1 MIRKKRY
8 LAAKMGLLALG
19 IVMLLPGQKVD
30 AAAKKTIYNSPYV
43 TFSPDGKAWTTCA
56 GDRDYT
62 WYDADTRVSTGITSS
77 LRALNTGEHYYKV
90 SRYGEIPIGYWQ
102 VSHRPAQCIHNGHPE
117 DNDLYHGIQYGRH
130 KCLRNYNSGWMAYC
144 ADCGEVIAYA
154 HMYMSRDAAKSI
166 QYMDLGSKQNPME
179 YYFLCPFCNN
189 LEQGALLGEHKCKEI
204 SWNQYRVA
212 YNANVSIYENVRG
225 YMDYSY
231 HLYNN
236 TTAYEGQTVTPVT
249 HLTANSYTRT
259 GYVFT
264 GWNTKP
270 DGSGRTF
277 ADKAEIYNL
286 SAADWNDRSTW
297 TAEDDGT
304 ITLYAQWRRS
314 ESTLIIDANGGKYNG
329 MNEYS
334 MTASYATKYNLQN
347 ELIDAPDGFTV
358 SFETNG
364 GSKTNAITGK
374 THFVEWI
381 QMQPFL
387 GRIKDEAYYFI
398 APDGNVDTIKAS
410 YQLDPV
416 TLPSTTKDGWSF
428 GGWYYDPDFSLP
440 AGGAG
445 DQIIPSKDMT
455 LYAQWVDLRLQSVDN
470 YDANEGKGA
479 VDLSWSQS
487 DQNNKTYLVYQKRE
501 NGAWIRVN
509 SADDISSTTVI
520 SEAYSFEGQE
530 KQYTIPYT
538 GLYTIKSMGAQGQ
551 SYGSYTGGYGGSVS
565 GTFWLQRGEQLTYAV
580 GGQNGYNKG
589 GRASNY
595 GNGGGMTS
603 VVSDRKGI
611 LLIAGGGGGASPG
624 GAGGKGG
631 SMESVL
637 GQQEGEAGM
646 AGGGAGYY
654 GGTAGEKIV
663 HHHTNDCYRSVS
675 YTPTFGDWEYFMWGS
690 NCFDSS
696 GTNSYQYNGHTKSTD
711 DDEWSRAIV
720 RVGWARNGNYPKE
733 QMWNVSGYKGIPT
746 NGNTTLNLTYFC
758 EGWGSVGENI
768 VNTNWLPDEEQ
779 PSEFVILNQNG
790 TKIAQGK
797 FRDYPFTDNFTWN
810 GDSHVGSSEFYQ
822 NLKISLPEGTT
833 HIYVHLNFHLRGDV
847 WFTAGIR
854 SLSFSGGRT
863 LVCGYT
869 EGQILSSKPAYG
881 GSNYVNSA
889 YAMMYETYSGV
900 RSGSGVAELHSK
912 AIGYQESLDL
922 AGVTATDFAA
932 PDKISDQV
940 TKEPLD
946 GKSIRVTWQV
956 PSDNGT
962 DYYHKV
968 ESYLTGSTSMLCE
981 SNVTK
986 NTLVS
991 GVMGYY
997 YLVDQ
1002 NGDTVVIGN
1011 ANYVQDPHV
1020 NVVTAAYNQYLH
1032 IAAVDVAGNISE
1044 TTHILIDAKDVLWK
1058 IYTKQLSI
1066 DESVDNVYPAADK
1079 IWYVRADG
1087 TTPFTLKNEA
1097 YMDGTASRG
1106 YQLNE
1111 TIYETVSDDSS
1122 VARNIIRTA
1131 STEITDTSIR
1141 TDANGLSYST
1151 DGTTALQ
1158 QYSYSY
1164 TVRSNK
1170 NRDLMGVQKFTIS
1183 RDLSGQ
1189 TIQVIPV
1196 AEADKE
1202 SDKVYSAHELDEK
1215 NKITLIADGE
1225 APVIRGLEIM
1235 EDRDLIDRR
1244 DGSITVTVTADDD
1257 LSGVKDF
1264 YVVIKNTDNA
1274 ITKTYLPD
1282 ADGSIR
1288 ITITEDEPIF
1298 SGDFTVL
1305 GYAVDNVGN
1314 ENNLSYGTTEFA
1326 LASSVERI
1334 LSPHN
1339 PIFKCGESGILTFTT
1354 WGYADRVEVI
1364 FPESMTALD
1373 PTLNKVYDYTD
1384 CPGYMITE
1392 HLQFM
1397 VPLYT
1402 PENQNLEVTVRAYKG
1417 DKKLEDHPTISVIGV
1432 SGTVLDEFRTR
1443 LR

>member
-19 IVMLLPGQKVD
+19 IAMLLPGQKVD

-102 VSHRPAQCIHNGHPE
+102 VSHRPAQCIHNGYPE
-117 DNDLYHGIQYGRH
+117 DNHLYHGIQYGRH
-130 KCLRNYNSGWMAYC
+130 KCFRNYNSGWMAYC

-154 HMYMSRDAAKSI
+154 NMYMSRDAAKSI

-189 LEQGALLGEHKCKEI
+189 LEQGAPLGEHKCKEI
-204 SWNQYRVA
+204 SWNQYRV
-212 YNANVSIYENVRG
+212 IYKPNTGTDDYSG
-225 YMDYSY
+225 YMDTSY
-231 HLYNN
+231 HMYNN
-236 TTAYEGQTVTPVT
+236 ATTYEGETVTPVT
-249 HLTANSYTRT
+249 HLTANGYTRI

-270 DGSGRTF
+270 DGSGTIY
-277 ADKAEIYNL
+277 ADSAEIYNL
-286 SAADWNDRSTW
+286 SNVDWRDESTW
-297 TAEDDGT
+297 TEKDNGT
-304 ITLYAQWRRS
+304 ITLYAQWRKS
-314 ESTLIIDANGGKYNG
+314 ESTLVIDAAGGKYSGLDKQSITQLYLKNYVLQADLIQAPDGYQVAFVANGGSPVETIAG
-329 MNEYS
+329 
-334 MTASYATKYNLQN
+334 TK
-347 ELIDAPDGFTV
+347 
-358 SFETNG
+358 
-364 GSKTNAITGK
+364 
-374 THFVEWI
+374 HFVEW
-381 QMQPFL
+381 MREQPFRGWL
-387 GRIKDEAYYFI
+387 EDNIYTFT
-398 APDGNVDTIKAS
+398 APDGNVDTLKAV
-410 YQLDPV
+410 YQPDPI

-470 YDANEGKGA
+470 YDANDGKGA

-501 NGAWIRVN
+501 DGAWIRVN
-509 SADDISSTTVI
+509 SANDISSTTI
-520 SEAYSFEGQE
+520 INQAYNFEGQS
-530 KQYTIPYT
+530 KQYTVPYT
-538 GLYTIKSMGAQGQ
+538 GLYTIDALGAQGK
-551 SYGSYTGGYGGSVS
+551 SYGSYTGGYGGSVT
-565 GTFWLQRGEQLTYAV
+565 GTFWLRKGEVLTYVV
-580 GGQNGYNKG
+580 GGQNGYNG
-589 GRASNY
+589 GGSASSF

-603 VVSDRKGI
+603 VVSNQKGT
-611 LLIAGGGGGASPG
+611 LMIAGGGGGAFSHG
-624 GAGGKGG
+624 NGNAGG
-631 SMESVL
+631 SAASVINGNN
-637 GQQEGEAGM
+637 GQSGM
-646 AGGGAGYY
+646 AGGGGGYQ
-654 GGTAGEKIV
+654 GGTAGERIDHYHV
-663 HHHTNDCYRSVS
+663 ASCNVYHT
-675 YTPTFGDWEYFMWGS
+675 
-690 NCFDSS
+690 
-696 GTNSYQYNGHTKSTD
+696 
-711 DDEWSRAIV
+711 
-720 RVGWARNGNYPKE
+720 
-733 QMWNVSGYKGIPT
+733 
-746 NGNTTLNLTYFC
+746 
-758 EGWGSVGENI
+758 
-768 VNTNWLPDEEQ
+768 
-779 PSEFVILNQNG
+779 
-790 TKIAQGK
+790 
-797 FRDYPFTDNFTWN
+797 
-810 GDSHVGSSEFYQ
+810 HVGSSDRYGGCYTKYVENKRVVTWTD
-822 NLKISLPEGTT
+822 NLCCSNCQEGPNAHFPGNPYGACGNFNPNWEKEIDDSYYDLTCGKTT
-833 HIYVHLNFHLRGDV
+833 STIVGYR
-847 WFTAGIR
+847 
-854 SLSFSGGRT
+854 
-863 LVCGYT
+863 CGMYN
-869 EGQILSSKPAYG
+869 GQILSSKPAYG

-1002 NGDTVVIGN
+1002 NGDTVVTGN
-1011 ANYVQDPHV
+1011 ANYVQNPHV
-1020 NVVTAAYNQYLH
+1020 NVVTAEYNQYLH

-1058 IYTKQLSI
+1058 LYTKQLVI
-1066 DESVDNVYPAADK
+1066 DASADNVYPATDK
-1079 IWYVRADG
+1079 SWYVRADG
-1087 TTPFTLKNEA
+1087 STPFTLKNEA

-1111 TIYETVSDDSS
+1111 TIYETVSDNNS

-1131 STEITDTSIR
+1131 SMEIADTSIR

-1151 DGTTALQ
+1151 DGTSMLQ

-1244 DGSITVTVTADDD
+1244 DGSITIRASAEDE

-1264 YVVIKNTDNA
+1264 YIVISNSDNA
-1274 ITKTYLPD
+1274 VMKTYTPD
-1282 ADGSIR
+1282 ENGYIN
-1288 ITITEDEPIF
+1288 ITITNDEPIF
-1298 SGDFTVL
+1298 SGDFTLL

-1314 ENNLSYGTTEFA
+1314 ENSLSYGTTEFA

-1334 LSPHN
+1334 LSPHD

-1402 PENQNLEVTVRAYKG
+1402 PENQNLEITVRAYKG

>member
-19 IVMLLPGQKVD
+19 LMLMFPGQAE
-30 AAAKKTIYNSPYV
+30 AADKKTIYNSPYV
-43 TFSPDGKAWTTCA
+43 SFSPDGKAFTTCA
-56 GDRDYT
+56 GDQNYT
-62 WYDADTRVSTGITSS
+62 WYDNGTTVYTGIKSS
-77 LRALNTGEHYYKV
+77 LRSLRTGEHYYKV
-90 SRYGEIPIGYWQ
+90 ARWGEVPVGSWK
-102 VSHRPAQCIHNGHPE
+102 VVHRPGQCIHDAYTSDENW
-117 DNDLYHGIQYGRH
+117 HGIQFGTQ
-130 KCLRNYNSGWMAYC
+130 KCIKNYYSGWKAFC
-144 ADCGEVIAYA
+144 ADCGEPLEDANI
-154 HMYMSRDAAKSI
+154 YMSREAASSI
-166 QYMDLGSKQNPME
+166 QYLDLGSEKNPVF
-179 YYFLCPFCNN
+179 YYYLCPFCRN
-189 LEQGALLGEHKCKEI
+189 LEQGVRLSAHWCKEI
-204 SWNQYRVA
+204 SWNQYRV
-212 YNANVSIYENVRG
+212 IYKPNTGADDYSG
-225 YMDYSY
+225 YMDTSY
-231 HLYNN
+231 HMYNN
-236 TTAYEGQTVTPVT
+236 ATTYEGETVTPVT
-249 HLTANSYTRT
+249 HLTANGYTRI

-270 DGSGRTF
+270 DGSGTTY
-277 ADKAEIYNL
+277 ADKEEIYNL
-286 SAADWNDRSTW
+286 SSADWNNKNESTW
-297 TAEDDGT
+297 TETDNGT
-304 ITLYAQWRRS
+304 ITLYAQWRKS
-314 ESTLIIDANGGKYNG
+314 ESTLVIDANGGKYGGLDKQSITQLYLKN
-329 MNEYS
+329 YV
-334 MTASYATKYNLQN
+334 LQADF
-347 ELIDAPDGFTV
+347 IQAPEGYQV

-364 GSKTNAITGK
+364 GSTVETILGTK
-374 THFVEWI
+374 HFVEW
-381 QMQPFL
+381 MREQPFKGWL
-387 GRIKDEAYYFI
+387 DDNKYIFT
-398 APDGNVDTIKAS
+398 APDGNVDTVKAA
-410 YQLDPV
+410 YQSDPI
-416 TLPSTTKDGWSF
+416 TLPFTTKDGWSF
-428 GGWYYDPDFSLP
+428 GGWYYDSDFSLP

-470 YDANEGKGA
+470 YDANDGKGA

-501 NGAWIRVN
+501 DGAWLRVN
-509 SADDISSTTVI
+509 SANDISSTTI
-520 SEAYSFEGQE
+520 INQAYNFEGQS
-530 KQYTIPYT
+530 KQYTVPYT
-538 GLYTIKSMGAQGQ
+538 GLYTIDALGAQGK
-551 SYGSYTGGYGGSVS
+551 SYGSYTGGYGGSVT
-565 GTFWLQRGEQLTYAV
+565 GTFWLRKGEVLTYVV
-580 GGQNGYNKG
+580 GGQDGYNG
-589 GRASNY
+589 GGSASSF

-603 VVSDRKGI
+603 VVSNQKGT
-611 LLIAGGGGGASPG
+611 LMIAGGGGGAFSHG
-624 GAGGKGG
+624 NGNAGG
-631 SMESVL
+631 SAASVINGNN
-637 GQQEGEAGM
+637 GQSGM
-646 AGGGAGYY
+646 AGGGGGYQ
-654 GGTAGEKIV
+654 GGTAGERIDHYHV
-663 HHHTNDCYRSVS
+663 ASCNVYHT
-675 YTPTFGDWEYFMWGS
+675 
-690 NCFDSS
+690 
-696 GTNSYQYNGHTKSTD
+696 
-711 DDEWSRAIV
+711 
-720 RVGWARNGNYPKE
+720 
-733 QMWNVSGYKGIPT
+733 
-746 NGNTTLNLTYFC
+746 
-758 EGWGSVGENI
+758 
-768 VNTNWLPDEEQ
+768 
-779 PSEFVILNQNG
+779 
-790 TKIAQGK
+790 
-797 FRDYPFTDNFTWN
+797 
-810 GDSHVGSSEFYQ
+810 HVGSSDRYGGCYTKYVENKRVVTWTD
-822 NLKISLPEGTT
+822 NLCCSNCQEGPNAHFPGNPYGACGNFNPNWEKEIDDSYYDLTCGKTT
-833 HIYVHLNFHLRGDV
+833 STIVGYR
-847 WFTAGIR
+847 
-854 SLSFSGGRT
+854 
-863 LVCGYT
+863 CGMYN
-869 EGQILSSKPAYG
+869 GQILSSKPAYG

-1002 NGDTVVIGN
+1002 NGDTVVTGN

-1020 NVVTAAYNQYLH
+1020 NVVTAEYNQYLH

-1058 IYTKQLSI
+1058 LYTKQLVI
-1066 DESVDNVYPAADK
+1066 DASADNVYPATDK
-1079 IWYVRADG
+1079 SWYVRADG
-1087 TTPFTLKNEA
+1087 STPFTLKNEA
-1097 YMDGTASRG
+1097 YMDGTASQG

-1131 STEITDTSIR
+1131 STEIADTSIR

-1158 QYSYSY
+1158 QYTYSY

-1202 SDKVYSAHELDEK
+1202 SDKVYSVHELDEK

-1282 ADGSIR
+1282 VDGSIR

-1334 LSPHN
+1334 LSPHD

-1402 PENQNLEVTVRAYKG
+1402 PENQNLEITVRAYKG

>member
-8 LAAKMGLLALG
+8 LAAKMGLLAMG
-19 IVMLLPGQKVD
+19 ISIIFSGQTAE
-30 AAAKKTIYNSPYV
+30 AAEKKTIYNSPYV
-43 TFSPDGKAWTTCA
+43 SFSPDGKAFTTCA
-56 GDRDYT
+56 GDQNYT
-62 WYDADTRVSTGITSS
+62 WYDNGTTVNTGIKSS
-77 LRALNTGEHYYKV
+77 LRNLETGEHYYAIRR
-90 SRYGEIPIGYWQ
+90 SGEVPVGYWK
-102 VSHRPAQCIHNGHPE
+102 VVHRPGQCIHDGYP
-117 DNDLYHGIQYGRH
+117 DKDWHGIAFGTQKCMQY
-130 KCLRNYNSGWMAYC
+130 YYSGWQAYC
-144 ADCGEVIAYA
+144 ADCGEPIKENYI
-154 HMYMSRDAAKSI
+154 YMSREAAASI
-166 QYMDLGSKQNPME
+166 QYLDLGTETVRMG
-179 YYFLCPFCNN
+179 YYYLCPFCSN
-189 LEQGALLGEHKCKEI
+189 LEQGVTLSAHLCKEI
-204 SWNQYRVA
+204 SWNQYRIFYDPNIKK
-212 YNANVSIYENVRG
+212 YNG

-231 HLYNN
+231 HMYNSA
-236 TTAYEGQTVTPVT
+236 TEYEGQTVTPVT
-249 HLTANSYTRT
+249 HLTENNYTKE
-259 GYVFT
+259 GYVFI

-270 DGSGRTF
+270 DGSGVSF
-277 ADKAEIYNL
+277 SDSAEIYNL
-286 SAADWNDRSTW
+286 SNVDWRDESTW
-297 TAEDDGT
+297 TETDNGT
-304 ITLYAQWRRS
+304 ITLYAQWRKS
-314 ESTLIIDANGGKYNG
+314 ESTLVIDAAGGKYSGLDKQSITQPYLKNYVLQADLIQAPDGYQVAFVANGGSPVETIAG
-329 MNEYS
+329 
-334 MTASYATKYNLQN
+334 TK
-347 ELIDAPDGFTV
+347 
-358 SFETNG
+358 
-364 GSKTNAITGK
+364 
-374 THFVEWI
+374 HFVEW
-381 QMQPFL
+381 MREQPFRGWL
-387 GRIKDEAYYFI
+387 EDNIYTFM
-398 APDGNVDTIKAS
+398 APDGNVDTLKAA
-410 YQLDPV
+410 YQSDPI

-538 GLYTIKSMGAQGQ
+538 GLYTIKALGAQGA
-551 SYGSYTGGYGGSVS
+551 SYESYTGGYGGSV
-565 GTFWLQRGEQLTYAV
+565 GGKFWLRKGDVLTYAV
-580 GGQNGYNKG
+580 GGQNGYNG
-589 GRASNY
+589 GGNATDY

-603 VVSDRKGI
+603 VVSDQKGE
-611 LLIAGGGGGASPG
+611 LMIAGGGGGASPG
-624 GAGGKGG
+624 GNGGNGG
-631 SMESVL
+631 SAASVIDGHDGES
-637 GQQEGEAGM
+637 GM
-646 AGGGAGYY
+646 AGGGAGYQ
-654 GGTAGEKIV
+654 GGCAGEKIV
-663 HHHTNDCYRSVS
+663 HHHTNDCYVDAS
-675 YTPTFGDWEYFMWGS
+675 YTPAFGSWDGTVDG
-690 NCFDSS
+690 FDCYAD
-696 GTNSYQYNGHTKSTD
+696 TNTKTKGNAHTRD
-711 DDEWSRAIV
+711 DDPRHVI
-720 RVGWARNGNYPKE
+720 RVGWESYAYSEGTLWNLNGY
-733 QMWNVSGYKGIPT
+733 SGLAT
-746 NGNTTLNLTYFC
+746 NGNTQLNVSVHTNSWGSTDGLNLSKSKYR
-758 EGWGSVGENI
+758 V
-768 VNTNWLPDEEQ
+768 
-779 PSEFVILNQNG
+779 LNQNG
-790 TKIAQGK
+790 STISSGSFSSAI
-797 FRDYPFTDNFTWN
+797 N
-810 GDSHVGSSEFYQ
+810 SSGSSGSSGSSWENPDGSWGGSPDVRDFYGTFHF
-822 NLKISLPEGTT
+822 KLPEGTT
-833 HIYVHLNFHLRGDV
+833 RIYLYLDFYHNAYDA
-847 WFTAGIR
+847 WFTSEITG
-854 SLSFSGGRT
+854 LSFSGGRK
-863 LVCGYT
+863 LNCGMT
-869 EGQILSSKPAYG
+869 EGQVLSSKPAYG
-881 GSNYVNSA
+881 GSNYVSSDA
-889 YAMMYETYSGV
+889 LIYEMYSGV
-900 RSGSGVAELHSK
+900 RSGSGYATLDAE
-912 AIGYQESLDL
+912 AVGYQESLDL
-922 AGVTATDFAA
+922 TGVVATDFAA

-946 GKSIRVTWQV
+946 GKSICVTWQT
-956 PSDNGT
+956 PKDNGT

-981 SNVTK
+981 SNITI

-1002 NGDTVVIGN
+1002 KEDTVVTGN

-1020 NVVTAAYNQYLH
+1020 NVVTAEYNQYLH

-1058 IYTKQLSI
+1058 LYTKQLVI
-1066 DESVDNVYPAADK
+1066 DASADNVYPATDK
-1079 IWYVRADG
+1079 SWYVRADG
-1087 TTPFTLKNEA
+1087 STPFTLKNEA

-1111 TIYETVSDDSS
+1111 TIYETVSDNNS

-1131 STEITDTSIR
+1131 SMEIADTSIR

-1151 DGTTALQ
+1151 DGTSVLQ

-1402 PENQNLEVTVRAYKG
+1402 PENQNLEITVRAYKG

>member
-8 LAAKMGLLALG
+8 LAVGLLAMG
-19 IVMLLPGQKVD
+19 ISIIFSGQTAE
-30 AAAKKTIYNSPYV
+30 AAEKKTIYNSPYV
-43 TFSPDGKAWTTCA
+43 SFSPDGKAFTTCA
-56 GDRDYT
+56 GDQNYT
-62 WYDADTRVSTGITSS
+62 WYDNGTTVNTGIKSS
-77 LRALNTGEHYYKV
+77 LRNLETGEHYYAIRR
-90 SRYGEIPIGYWQ
+90 SGEVPVGYWK
-102 VSHRPAQCIHNGHPE
+102 VVHRPGQCIHDGYP
-117 DNDLYHGIQYGRH
+117 DKDWHGIAFGTQKCMQY
-130 KCLRNYNSGWMAYC
+130 YYSGWKAYC
-144 ADCGEVIAYA
+144 ADCGEPIKEN
-154 HMYMSRDAAKSI
+154 HIYMSREAAASI
-166 QYMDLGSKQNPME
+166 QYLDLGTETARMG
-179 YYFLCPFCNN
+179 YYYLCPFCSN
-189 LEQGALLGEHKCKEI
+189 LEQGVTLSAHLCKEI
-204 SWNQYRVA
+204 SWNQYRIF
-212 YNANVSIYENVRG
+212 YNPNIKKYNG

-231 HLYNN
+231 HMYNN
-236 TTAYEGQTVTPVT
+236 ATEYEGQTVTPVT
-249 HLTANSYTRT
+249 HLTENNYTKE
-259 GYVFT
+259 GYVFI

-270 DGSGRTF
+270 DGSGAFF
-277 ADKAEIYNL
+277 ADSAEIYNL
-286 SAADWNDRSTW
+286 SSIDWRDESTW
-297 TAEDDGT
+297 TETDNGT
-304 ITLYAQWRRS
+304 VTLYAQWRKS
-314 ESTLIIDANGGKYNG
+314 ESTLVIDAAGGKYSGLDKQSITQPYLKNYVLQVDLIQAPDGYQVAFVANGGSPVETIAG
-329 MNEYS
+329 
-334 MTASYATKYNLQN
+334 TK
-347 ELIDAPDGFTV
+347 
-358 SFETNG
+358 
-364 GSKTNAITGK
+364 
-374 THFVEWI
+374 HFVEW
-381 QMQPFL
+381 MREQPFRGWL
-387 GRIKDEAYYFI
+387 EDNIYTFT
-398 APDGNVDTIKAS
+398 APDGNVDTLKAA
-410 YQLDPV
+410 YQSDPI
-416 TLPSTTKDGWSF
+416 TLPATTRDGWSF

-538 GLYTIKSMGAQGQ
+538 GLYTIKALGAQGA
-551 SYGSYTGGYGGSVS
+551 SYESYTGGYGGSV
-565 GTFWLQRGEQLTYAV
+565 GGKFWLRKGDVLTYAV
-580 GGQNGYNKG
+580 GGQNGYNG
-589 GRASNY
+589 GGNATDY

-603 VVSDRKGI
+603 VVSDQKGE
-611 LLIAGGGGGASPG
+611 LMIAGGGGGASPG
-624 GAGGKGG
+624 GNGGNGG
-631 SMESVL
+631 SVASVIDGHDGES
-637 GQQEGEAGM
+637 GM
-646 AGGGAGYY
+646 AGGGAGYQ
-654 GGTAGEKIV
+654 GGCAGEKIV
-663 HHHTNDCYRSVS
+663 HHHTNDCYVDAS
-675 YTPTFGDWEYFMWGS
+675 YTPAFGSWDGKVDGFDCYADS
-690 NCFDSS
+690 NTKTS
-696 GTNSYQYNGHTKSTD
+696 GYAHTKD
-711 DDEWSRAIV
+711 DDPRHVI
-720 RVGWARNGNYPKE
+720 RVGWESYAYSEGTLWNLNGY
-733 QMWNVSGYKGIPT
+733 SGLAT
-746 NGNTTLNLTYFC
+746 NGNTQLNVSVHTNSWGDSTDGLNLSKSKYR
-758 EGWGSVGENI
+758 VM
-768 VNTNWLPDEEQ
+768 
-779 PSEFVILNQNG
+779 NQNG
-790 TKIAQGK
+790 STISSGSFSSAM
-797 FRDYPFTDNFTWN
+797 N
-810 GDSHVGSSEFYQ
+810 SSSSSGSSGSSWENPDGSWGGSPDVRDFYGTFHF
-822 NLKISLPEGTT
+822 KLPEGTT
-833 HIYVHLNFHLRGDV
+833 RIYLYLDFYHNAYDA
-847 WFTAGIR
+847 WFTSEITG
-854 SLSFSGGRT
+854 LSFSGGRK
-863 LVCGYT
+863 LNCGMT
-869 EGQILSSKPAYG
+869 EGQVLSSKPAYG
-881 GSNYVNSA
+881 GSNYVSSDA
-889 YAMMYETYSGV
+889 LMYEMYSGV
-900 RSGSGVAELHSK
+900 RSGSGYATLDAE
-912 AIGYQESLDL
+912 AVGYQESLDL
-922 AGVTATDFAA
+922 TGVVATDFAA

-946 GKSIRVTWQV
+946 GKSICVTWQT
-956 PSDNGT
+956 PKDNGT

-968 ESYLTGSTSMLCE
+968 ESYLTGSTSMLCK

-1002 NGDTVVIGN
+1002 KEDTVVTGN

-1020 NVVTAAYNQYLH
+1020 NVVTAEYNQYLH
-1032 IAAVDVAGNISE
+1032 IAAVDVAGNISD

-1058 IYTKQLSI
+1058 LYTKQLVI
-1066 DESVDNVYPAADK
+1066 DASADNVYPATDK
-1079 IWYVRADG
+1079 SWYVRADG
-1087 TTPFTLKNEA
+1087 GTPFTLKNEA

-1122 VARNIIRTA
+1122 VSRNIIRTA
-1131 STEITDTSIR
+1131 STEIADTSIR
-1141 TDANGLSYST
+1141 TDANGLAYST

-1244 DGSITVTVTADDD
+1244 DGSITIRASAEDE

-1264 YVVIKNTDNA
+1264 YIVISNSDNA
-1274 ITKTYLPD
+1274 VMKTYTPD
-1282 ADGSIR
+1282 ENGYIN
-1288 ITITEDEPIF
+1288 ITITNDEPIF
-1298 SGDFTVL
+1298 SGDFTLL

-1314 ENNLSYGTTEFA
+1314 ENSLSYGTTEFA

-1334 LSPHN
+1334 LEPHD

>member
-19 IVMLLPGQKVD
+19 LMLMFPGQAE
-30 AAAKKTIYNSPYV
+30 AADKKTIYNSPYV
-43 TFSPDGKAWTTCA
+43 SFSPDGKAFTTCA
-56 GDRDYT
+56 GDQNYT
-62 WYDADTRVSTGITSS
+62 WYDNGTTVYTGIKSS
-77 LRALNTGEHYYKV
+77 LRSLRTGEHYYKV
-90 SRYGEIPIGYWQ
+90 ARWGEVPVGSWK
-102 VSHRPAQCIHNGHPE
+102 VVHRPGQCIHDAYTSDENW
-117 DNDLYHGIQYGRH
+117 HGIQFGTQ
-130 KCLRNYNSGWMAYC
+130 KCIQNYYSGWKAFC
-144 ADCGEVIAYA
+144 ADCGEPLEDANI
-154 HMYMSRDAAKSI
+154 YMSREAASSI
-166 QYMDLGSKQNPME
+166 QYLDLGSEKNPVF
-179 YYFLCPFCNN
+179 YYYLCPFCRN
-189 LEQGALLGEHKCKEI
+189 LEQGVSLSAHWCKEI
-204 SWNQYRVA
+204 SWNQYRV
-212 YNANVSIYENVRG
+212 IYKPNTGADDYSG
-225 YMDYSY
+225 YMDTSY
-231 HLYNN
+231 HMYNN
-236 TTAYEGQTVTPVT
+236 ATTYEGETVTPVT
-249 HLTANSYTRT
+249 HLTANGYTRI

-270 DGSGRTF
+270 DGSGTTY
-277 ADKAEIYNL
+277 ADKEEIYNL
-286 SAADWNDRSTW
+286 SSADWNNKNESTW
-297 TAEDDGT
+297 IETDNGT
-304 ITLYAQWRRS
+304 ITLYAQWRKS
-314 ESTLIIDANGGKYNG
+314 ESTLVIDAAGGKYSGLDKQSITQLYLKNYVLQADLIQAPDGYQVAFVANGGSTVETILG
-329 MNEYS
+329 
-334 MTASYATKYNLQN
+334 TK
-347 ELIDAPDGFTV
+347 
-358 SFETNG
+358 
-364 GSKTNAITGK
+364 
-374 THFVEWI
+374 HFIEW
-381 QMQPFL
+381 MREQPFKGWL
-387 GRIKDEAYYFI
+387 EDNKYIFT
-398 APDGNVDTIKAS
+398 APDGNVDTVKAA
-410 YQLDPV
+410 YQPDPI

-440 AGGAG
+440 AGGSG

-470 YDANEGKGA
+470 YDANDGKGA

-501 NGAWIRVN
+501 DGAWLRVN
-509 SADDISSTTVI
+509 SANDISSTTI
-520 SEAYSFEGQE
+520 INQAYNFEGQS
-530 KQYTIPYT
+530 KQYTVPYT
-538 GLYTIKSMGAQGQ
+538 GLYTIDALGAQGK
-551 SYGSYTGGYGGSVS
+551 SYGSYTGGYGGSVT
-565 GTFWLQRGEQLTYAV
+565 GTFWLRKGEVLTYVV
-580 GGQNGYNKG
+580 GGQDGYNG
-589 GRASNY
+589 GGSASSF

-603 VVSDRKGI
+603 VVSNQKGT
-611 LLIAGGGGGASPG
+611 LMIAGGGGGAFSHG
-624 GAGGKGG
+624 NGNAGG
-631 SMESVL
+631 SAASVINGNN
-637 GQQEGEAGM
+637 GQSGM
-646 AGGGAGYY
+646 AGGGGGYQ
-654 GGTAGEKIV
+654 GGTAGERIDHYHV
-663 HHHTNDCYRSVS
+663 ASCNVYHT
-675 YTPTFGDWEYFMWGS
+675 
-690 NCFDSS
+690 
-696 GTNSYQYNGHTKSTD
+696 
-711 DDEWSRAIV
+711 
-720 RVGWARNGNYPKE
+720 
-733 QMWNVSGYKGIPT
+733 
-746 NGNTTLNLTYFC
+746 
-758 EGWGSVGENI
+758 
-768 VNTNWLPDEEQ
+768 
-779 PSEFVILNQNG
+779 
-790 TKIAQGK
+790 
-797 FRDYPFTDNFTWN
+797 
-810 GDSHVGSSEFYQ
+810 HVGSSDRYGGCYTKYVENKRVVTWTD
-822 NLKISLPEGTT
+822 NLCCSNCQEGPNAHFPGNPYGACGNFNPNWEKEIDDSYYDLTCGKTT
-833 HIYVHLNFHLRGDV
+833 STIVGYR
-847 WFTAGIR
+847 
-854 SLSFSGGRT
+854 
-863 LVCGYT
+863 CGMYN
-869 EGQILSSKPAYG
+869 GQILSSKPAYG

-900 RSGSGVAELHSK
+900 RSGSGAAELHSK

-956 PSDNGT
+956 PNDNGT

-981 SNVTK
+981 SNITK

-1002 NGDTVVIGN
+1002 KEDTVVTGY

-1020 NVVTAAYNQYLH
+1020 NVVTAEYNQYLH

-1097 YMDGTASRG
+1097 YMDGTASQG

-1131 STEITDTSIR
+1131 STEIADTSIR

-1282 ADGSIR
+1282 VDGSIR

-1326 LASSVERI
+1326 LSSSVERI
-1334 LSPHN
+1334 LSPHD

-1402 PENQNLEVTVRAYKG
+1402 PENQNLEITVRAYKG

>member
-19 IVMLLPGQKVD
+19 LMLLFPGQAE
-30 AAAKKTIYNSPYV
+30 AADKKTIYNSPYV
-43 TFSPDGKAWTTCA
+43 SFSPDGKAFTTCA
-56 GDRDYT
+56 GDQNYT
-62 WYDADTRVSTGITSS
+62 WYAEDDSTTVYTGIKSS
-77 LRALNTGEHYYKV
+77 LRSLRTGEHYYKV
-90 SRYGEIPIGYWQ
+90 ARWGEVPVGSWK
-102 VSHRPAQCIHNGHPE
+102 VVHRPGQCIHDGYTSDENW
-117 DNDLYHGIQYGRH
+117 HGIQFGTQ
-130 KCLRNYNSGWMAYC
+130 KCMQYYYSGWKAFC
-144 ADCGEVIAYA
+144 ADCGEPLEDSNI
-154 HMYMSRDAAKSI
+154 YMSREAASSI
-166 QYMDLGSKQNPME
+166 QYLDLGSEKNPVF
-179 YYFLCPFCNN
+179 YYYLCPFCRN
-189 LEQGALLGEHKCKEI
+189 LEQGVGLSAHWCKEI
-204 SWNQYRVA
+204 SWNQYRV
-212 YNANVSIYENVRG
+212 IYKPNTGADDYSG
-225 YMDYSY
+225 YMDTSY
-231 HLYNN
+231 HMYNN
-236 TTAYEGQTVTPVT
+236 ATTYEGETVTPVT
-249 HLTANSYTRT
+249 HLTANGYTRI

-270 DGSGRTF
+270 DGSGTTY
-277 ADKAEIYNL
+277 ADKEEIYNL
-286 SAADWNDRSTW
+286 SSADWNNKNESTW
-297 TAEDDGT
+297 TETDNGT
-304 ITLYAQWRRS
+304 ITLYAQWRKS
-314 ESTLIIDANGGKYNG
+314 ESTLVIDANGGKYGGLDKQSITQLYLKN
-329 MNEYS
+329 YV
-334 MTASYATKYNLQN
+334 LQADF
-347 ELIDAPDGFTV
+347 IQAPEGYQV

-364 GSKTNAITGK
+364 GSTVETILGTK
-374 THFVEWI
+374 HFVEW
-381 QMQPFL
+381 MREQPFKGWL
-387 GRIKDEAYYFI
+387 DDNKYIFT
-398 APDGNVDTIKAS
+398 APDGNVDTVKAA
-410 YQLDPV
+410 YQSDPI
-416 TLPSTTKDGWSF
+416 TLPFTTKDGWSF
-428 GGWYYDPDFSLP
+428 GGWYYDSDFSLP

-470 YDANEGKGA
+470 YDANDGKGA

-501 NGAWIRVN
+501 DGAWLRVN
-509 SADDISSTTVI
+509 SANDISSTTI
-520 SEAYSFEGQE
+520 INQAYNFEGQS
-530 KQYTIPYT
+530 KQYTVPYT
-538 GLYTIKSMGAQGQ
+538 GLYTIDALGAQGK
-551 SYGSYTGGYGGSVS
+551 SYGSYTGGYGGSVT
-565 GTFWLQRGEQLTYAV
+565 GTFWLRKGEVLTYVV
-580 GGQNGYNKG
+580 GGQDGYNG
-589 GRASNY
+589 GGSASSF

-603 VVSDRKGI
+603 VVSNQKGT
-611 LLIAGGGGGASPG
+611 LMIAGGGGGAFSHG
-624 GAGGKGG
+624 NGNAGG
-631 SMESVL
+631 SAASVINGNN
-637 GQQEGEAGM
+637 GQSGM
-646 AGGGAGYY
+646 AGGGGGYQ
-654 GGTAGEKIV
+654 GGTAGERIDHYHV
-663 HHHTNDCYRSVS
+663 ASCNVYHT
-675 YTPTFGDWEYFMWGS
+675 
-690 NCFDSS
+690 
-696 GTNSYQYNGHTKSTD
+696 
-711 DDEWSRAIV
+711 
-720 RVGWARNGNYPKE
+720 
-733 QMWNVSGYKGIPT
+733 
-746 NGNTTLNLTYFC
+746 
-758 EGWGSVGENI
+758 
-768 VNTNWLPDEEQ
+768 
-779 PSEFVILNQNG
+779 
-790 TKIAQGK
+790 
-797 FRDYPFTDNFTWN
+797 
-810 GDSHVGSSEFYQ
+810 HVGSSDRYGGCYTKYVENKRVVTWTD
-822 NLKISLPEGTT
+822 NLCCSNCQEGPNAHFPGNPYGACGNFNPNWEKEIDDSYYDLTCGKTT
-833 HIYVHLNFHLRGDV
+833 STIVGYR
-847 WFTAGIR
+847 
-854 SLSFSGGRT
+854 
-863 LVCGYT
+863 CGMYN
-869 EGQILSSKPAYG
+869 GQILSSKPAYG

-900 RSGSGVAELHSK
+900 RSGSGAAELHSK

-991 GVMGYY
+991 GVKGYY

-1002 NGDTVVIGN
+1002 NGDTVVTGN

-1097 YMDGTASRG
+1097 YMDGTASQG

-1131 STEITDTSIR
+1131 STEIADTSIR

-1282 ADGSIR
+1282 VDGCIR

-1402 PENQNLEVTVRAYKG
+1402 PENQNLEITVRAYKG

>member
-19 IVMLLPGQKVD
+19 LMLMFPGQAD
-30 AAAKKTIYNSPYV
+30 AADKKTIYNSPYV
-43 TFSPDGKAWTTCA
+43 SFSPDGKAFTTCA
-56 GDRDYT
+56 GDQNYT
-62 WYDADTRVSTGITSS
+62 WYDNGTTVYTGIKSS
-77 LRALNTGEHYYKV
+77 LRSLRTGEHYYKV
-90 SRYGEIPIGYWQ
+90 ARWGEVPVGSWK
-102 VSHRPAQCIHNGHPE
+102 VVHRPGQCIHDAYTSDENW
-117 DNDLYHGIQYGRH
+117 HGIQFGTQ
-130 KCLRNYNSGWMAYC
+130 KCIKNYYSGWKAFC
-144 ADCGEVIAYA
+144 ADCGEPLEDANI
-154 HMYMSRDAAKSI
+154 YMSREAASSI
-166 QYMDLGSKQNPME
+166 QYLELGSEKNPVF
-179 YYFLCPFCNN
+179 YYYLCPFCRN
-189 LEQGALLGEHKCKEI
+189 LEQGVRLSAHWCKEI
-204 SWNQYRVA
+204 SWNQYRV
-212 YNANVSIYENVRG
+212 IYKPNTGADDYSG
-225 YMDYSY
+225 YMDTSY
-231 HLYNN
+231 HMYNN
-236 TTAYEGQTVTPVT
+236 ATTYEGETVTPVT
-249 HLTANSYTRT
+249 HLTANGYTRI

-270 DGSGRTF
+270 DGSGTTY
-277 ADKAEIYNL
+277 ADKEEIYNL
-286 SAADWNDRSTW
+286 SSADWNNKNESTW
-297 TAEDDGT
+297 TETDNGT
-304 ITLYAQWRRS
+304 ITLYAQWRKS
-314 ESTLIIDANGGKYNG
+314 ESTLVIDANGGKYGGLDKQSITQLYLKN
-329 MNEYS
+329 YV
-334 MTASYATKYNLQN
+334 LQADF
-347 ELIDAPDGFTV
+347 IQAPEGYQV

-364 GSKTNAITGK
+364 GSTVETILGTK
-374 THFVEWI
+374 HFVEW
-381 QMQPFL
+381 MREQPFKGWL
-387 GRIKDEAYYFI
+387 DDNKYIFT
-398 APDGNVDTIKAS
+398 APDGNVDTVKAA
-410 YQLDPV
+410 YQSDPI
-416 TLPSTTKDGWSF
+416 TLPFTTKDGWSF
-428 GGWYYDPDFSLP
+428 GGWYYDSDFSLP

-470 YDANEGKGA
+470 YDANDGKGA

-501 NGAWIRVN
+501 DGAWLRVN
-509 SADDISSTTVI
+509 SANDISSTTI
-520 SEAYSFEGQE
+520 INQAYNFEGQS
-530 KQYTIPYT
+530 KQYTVPYT
-538 GLYTIKSMGAQGQ
+538 GLYTIDALGAQGK
-551 SYGSYTGGYGGSVS
+551 SYGSYTGGYGGSVT
-565 GTFWLQRGEQLTYAV
+565 GTFWLRKGEVLTYVV
-580 GGQNGYNKG
+580 GGQDGYNG
-589 GRASNY
+589 GGNASSF

-603 VVSDRKGI
+603 VVSNQKGT
-611 LLIAGGGGGASPG
+611 LMIAGGGGGAFSHG
-624 GAGGKGG
+624 NGNAGG
-631 SMESVL
+631 SAASVINGNN
-637 GQQEGEAGM
+637 GQSGM
-646 AGGGAGYY
+646 AGGGGGYQ
-654 GGTAGEKIV
+654 GGTAGERIDHYHV
-663 HHHTNDCYRSVS
+663 ASCNVYHT
-675 YTPTFGDWEYFMWGS
+675 
-690 NCFDSS
+690 
-696 GTNSYQYNGHTKSTD
+696 
-711 DDEWSRAIV
+711 
-720 RVGWARNGNYPKE
+720 
-733 QMWNVSGYKGIPT
+733 
-746 NGNTTLNLTYFC
+746 
-758 EGWGSVGENI
+758 
-768 VNTNWLPDEEQ
+768 
-779 PSEFVILNQNG
+779 
-790 TKIAQGK
+790 
-797 FRDYPFTDNFTWN
+797 
-810 GDSHVGSSEFYQ
+810 HVGSSDRYGGCYTKYVENKRVVTWTD
-822 NLKISLPEGTT
+822 NLCCSNCQEGPNAHFPGNPYGACGNFNPNWEKEIDDSYYDLTCGKTT
-833 HIYVHLNFHLRGDV
+833 STIVGYR
-847 WFTAGIR
+847 
-854 SLSFSGGRT
+854 
-863 LVCGYT
+863 CGMYN
-869 EGQILSSKPAYG
+869 GQILSSKPAYG

-900 RSGSGVAELHSK
+900 RSGSGAAELHSK

-1002 NGDTVVIGN
+1002 NGDTVVTGN

-1020 NVVTAAYNQYLH
+1020 NVVTAEYNQYLH

-1058 IYTKQLSI
+1058 LYTKQLSI

-1097 YMDGTASRG
+1097 YMDGTASQG

-1131 STEITDTSIR
+1131 STEIADTSIR

-1282 ADGSIR
+1282 VDGSIR

-1334 LSPHN
+1334 LSPHD

-1402 PENQNLEVTVRAYKG
+1402 PENQNLEITVRAYKG

>member
-8 LAAKMGLLALG
+8 LAAKMGLLALA
-19 IVMLLPGQKVD
+19 IAMLLPGQKVD
-30 AAAKKTIYNSPYV
+30 AADKKTIYNSPYV
-43 TFSPDGKAWTTCA
+43 SFSPDGKAFTTCA

-102 VSHRPAQCIHNGHPE
+102 VSHRPAQCIHNGYPE
-117 DNDLYHGIQYGRH
+117 DNYLYHGIQYGRH

-154 HMYMSRDAAKSI
+154 NMYMSRDAAKSI

-189 LEQGALLGEHKCKEI
+189 LEQGAPLGEHKCKEI
-204 SWNQYRVA
+204 SWNQYRIFYDPNIKK
-212 YNANVSIYENVRG
+212 YNG

-231 HLYNN
+231 HMYNN
-236 TTAYEGQTVTPVT
+236 ETIYEGETVTPVT
-249 HLTANSYTRT
+249 HLTENNYTRV

-264 GWNTKP
+264 GWNTKQ
-270 DGSGRTF
+270 DGSGVSFT
-277 ADKAEIYNL
+277 DKEEIYNL
-286 SAADWNDRSTW
+286 SSSDWNDQSTW
-297 TAEDDGT
+297 TDTDRGT
-304 ITLYAQWRRS
+304 ITLYAQWRKS
-314 ESTLIIDANGGKYNG
+314 ESTLVIDANGGRYNG
-329 MNEYS
+329 VDKYS
-334 MTASYATKYNLQN
+334 LTEPYSSKYLLQKNLIVSPN
-347 ELIDAPDGFTV
+347 GYTV
-358 SFETNG
+358 AFETNG
-364 GSKTNAITGK
+364 GTNVDTITG
-374 THFVEWI
+374 TMHFVEWMQI
-381 QMQPFL
+381 QPFN
-387 GRIKDEAYYFI
+387 GFVTNDTYMFM
-398 APDGNVDTIKAS
+398 APDRNIDTLKAA
-410 YQLDPV
+410 YQPDPI

-470 YDANEGKGA
+470 YDANDGKGA

-501 NGAWIRVN
+501 DGAWIRVN
-509 SADDISSTTVI
+509 SANDISSTTI
-520 SEAYSFEGQE
+520 INQAYNVE
-530 KQYTIPYT
+530 
-538 GLYTIKSMGAQGQ
+538 
-551 SYGSYTGGYGGSVS
+551 
-565 GTFWLQRGEQLTYAV
+565 
-580 GGQNGYNKG
+580 NK
-589 GRASNY
+589 RVETWTDNLCCSNC
-595 GNGGGMTS
+595 
-603 VVSDRKGI
+603 
-611 LLIAGGGGGASPG
+611 
-624 GAGGKGG
+624 
-631 SMESVL
+631 
-637 GQQEGEAGM
+637 QEGPNAHFPGNPYGACGNFNPNWEKEIDDSYYDLTCGKTTSTIVGYRCGM
-646 AGGGAGYY
+646 
-654 GGTAGEKIV
+654 
-663 HHHTNDCYRSVS
+663 
-675 YTPTFGDWEYFMWGS
+675 
-690 NCFDSS
+690 
-696 GTNSYQYNGHTKSTD
+696 YN
-711 DDEWSRAIV
+711 
-720 RVGWARNGNYPKE
+720 
-733 QMWNVSGYKGIPT
+733 
-746 NGNTTLNLTYFC
+746 
-758 EGWGSVGENI
+758 
-768 VNTNWLPDEEQ
+768 
-779 PSEFVILNQNG
+779 
-790 TKIAQGK
+790 
-797 FRDYPFTDNFTWN
+797 
-810 GDSHVGSSEFYQ
+810 
-822 NLKISLPEGTT
+822 
-833 HIYVHLNFHLRGDV
+833 
-847 WFTAGIR
+847 
-854 SLSFSGGRT
+854 
-863 LVCGYT
+863 
-869 EGQILSSKPAYG
+869 GQILSSKPAYG

-922 AGVTATDFAA
+922 AGVTAPDFAA

-968 ESYLTGSTSMLCE
+968 ESYLTGSTSMLCG

-1002 NGDTVVIGN
+1002 NGDTVVTGN

-1020 NVVTAAYNQYLH
+1020 NVVTAEYNQYLH

-1058 IYTKQLSI
+1058 LYTKQLVI
-1066 DESVDNVYPAADK
+1066 DASADNVYPATDK
-1079 IWYVRADG
+1079 SWYVRADG
-1087 TTPFTLKNEA
+1087 STPFTLKNEA
-1097 YMDGTASRG
+1097 YMDGTASQG

-1131 STEITDTSIR
+1131 STEIADTSIR
-1141 TDANGLSYST
+1141 TDANGLAYST

-1244 DGSITVTVTADDD
+1244 DGSITIRASAEDE

-1264 YVVIKNTDNA
+1264 YIVISNSDNA
-1274 ITKTYLPD
+1274 VMKTYTPD
-1282 ADGSIR
+1282 ENGYIN
-1288 ITITEDEPIF
+1288 ITITNDEPIF
-1298 SGDFTVL
+1298 SGDFTLL

-1334 LSPHN
+1334 LSPHD

-1402 PENQNLEVTVRAYKG
+1402 PENQNLEITVRAYKG

>member
-19 IVMLLPGQKVD
+19 LMLLFPGQAE
-30 AAAKKTIYNSPYV
+30 AADKKTIYNSPYV
-43 TFSPDGKAWTTCA
+43 SFSPDGKAFTTCA
-56 GDRDYT
+56 GDQNYT
-62 WYDADTRVSTGITSS
+62 WYAEDDSTTVYTGIKSS
-77 LRALNTGEHYYKV
+77 LRSLRTGEHYYKV
-90 SRYGEIPIGYWQ
+90 ARWGEVPVGSWK
-102 VSHRPAQCIHNGHPE
+102 VVHRPGQCIHDGYTSDENW
-117 DNDLYHGIQYGRH
+117 HGIQFGTQ
-130 KCLRNYNSGWMAYC
+130 KCMQYYYSGWKAFC
-144 ADCGEVIAYA
+144 ADCGEPLEDSNI
-154 HMYMSRDAAKSI
+154 YMSREAASSI
-166 QYMDLGSKQNPME
+166 QYLDLGSEKNPVF
-179 YYFLCPFCNN
+179 YYYLCPFCRN
-189 LEQGALLGEHKCKEI
+189 LEQGVGLSAHWCKKI
-204 SWNQYRVA
+204 SWNQYRIFYDPNIKK
-212 YNANVSIYENVRG
+212 YNG

-231 HLYNN
+231 HMYNN
-236 TTAYEGQTVTPVT
+236 ETIYEGETVTPVT
-249 HLTANSYTRT
+249 HLTENNYTRV

-264 GWNTKP
+264 GWNTKQ
-270 DGSGRTF
+270 DGSGVSFT
-277 ADKAEIYNL
+277 DKEEIYNL
-286 SAADWNDRSTW
+286 SSSDWNDQSTW
-297 TAEDDGT
+297 TDTDRGT
-304 ITLYAQWRRS
+304 ITLYAQWRKS
-314 ESTLIIDANGGKYNG
+314 ESTLVIDANGGRYNG
-329 MNEYS
+329 VDKYS
-334 MTASYATKYNLQN
+334 LTEPYSSKYLLQKNLIVSPN
-347 ELIDAPDGFTV
+347 GYTV
-358 SFETNG
+358 AFETNG
-364 GSKTNAITGK
+364 GTNVDTITG
-374 THFVEWI
+374 TMHFVEWMQI
-381 QMQPFL
+381 QPFN
-387 GRIKDEAYYFI
+387 GFVTNDTYMFM
-398 APDGNVDTIKAS
+398 APDRNIDTLKAA
-410 YQLDPV
+410 YQPDPI

-470 YDANEGKGA
+470 YDANDGKGA

-501 NGAWIRVN
+501 DGAWIRVN
-509 SADDISSTTVI
+509 SANDISSTTI
-520 SEAYSFEGQE
+520 INQAYNFEGQS
-530 KQYTIPYT
+530 KQYTVPYT
-538 GLYTIKSMGAQGQ
+538 GLYTIDALGAQGK
-551 SYGSYTGGYGGSVS
+551 SYGSYTGGYGGSVT
-565 GTFWLQRGEQLTYAV
+565 GTFWLRKGEVLTYVV
-580 GGQNGYNKG
+580 GGQNGYNG
-589 GRASNY
+589 GGSASSF

-603 VVSDRKGI
+603 VVSNQKGT
-611 LLIAGGGGGASPG
+611 LMIAGGGGGAISHG
-624 GAGGKGG
+624 NGNAGG
-631 SMESVL
+631 SAASVINGNN
-637 GQQEGEAGM
+637 GQSGM
-646 AGGGAGYY
+646 AGGGGGYQ
-654 GGTAGEKIV
+654 GGTAGERIDHYHV
-663 HHHTNDCYRSVS
+663 ASCNVYHT
-675 YTPTFGDWEYFMWGS
+675 
-690 NCFDSS
+690 
-696 GTNSYQYNGHTKSTD
+696 
-711 DDEWSRAIV
+711 
-720 RVGWARNGNYPKE
+720 
-733 QMWNVSGYKGIPT
+733 
-746 NGNTTLNLTYFC
+746 
-758 EGWGSVGENI
+758 
-768 VNTNWLPDEEQ
+768 
-779 PSEFVILNQNG
+779 
-790 TKIAQGK
+790 
-797 FRDYPFTDNFTWN
+797 
-810 GDSHVGSSEFYQ
+810 HVGSSDRYGGCYTKYVENKRVVTWTD
-822 NLKISLPEGTT
+822 NLCCSNCQEGPNAHFPGNPYGACGNFNPNWEKEIDDSYYDLTCGKTT
-833 HIYVHLNFHLRGDV
+833 STIVGYR
-847 WFTAGIR
+847 
-854 SLSFSGGRT
+854 
-863 LVCGYT
+863 CGMYN
-869 EGQILSSKPAYG
+869 GQILSSKPAYG

-946 GKSIRVTWQV
+946 GKSIRVTWRV

-968 ESYLTGSTSMLCE
+968 ESYLTGSTLMLCE

-1002 NGDTVVIGN
+1002 NGDTVVTGN

-1020 NVVTAAYNQYLH
+1020 NVVTAEYNQYLH

-1079 IWYVRADG
+1079 IWYVCADG

-1111 TIYETVSDDSS
+1111 TIYETVSDNNS

-1131 STEITDTSIR
+1131 SMEIADTSIR

-1151 DGTTALQ
+1151 DGTSVLQ
-1158 QYSYSY
+1158 QYTYSY

-1196 AEADKE
+1196 VEADKE
-1202 SDKVYSAHELDEK
+1202 SDKVYSVHELDEK

-1282 ADGSIR
+1282 VDGSIR

-1334 LSPHN
+1334 LSPHD

-1402 PENQNLEVTVRAYKG
+1402 PENQNLEITVRAYKG

>member
-8 LAAKMGLLALG
+8 LAAKMGLLALA
-19 IVMLLPGQKVD
+19 IAMLLPGQKVD

-62 WYDADTRVSTGITSS
+62 WYDADTLVSTGITSS

-102 VSHRPAQCIHNGHPE
+102 VSHRPAQCIHNGYPK
-117 DNDLYHGIQYGRH
+117 DNHLYHGIQYGRH
-130 KCLRNYNSGWMAYC
+130 KCFRNYNSGWMAYC

-154 HMYMSRDAAKSI
+154 NMYMSRDAAKSI

-189 LEQGALLGEHKCKEI
+189 LEQGAPLGELKCKEI
-204 SWNQYRVA
+204 SWNQYRIFYDPNIKK
-212 YNANVSIYENVRG
+212 YNG

-231 HLYNN
+231 HMYNN
-236 TTAYEGQTVTPVT
+236 ETIYEGETVTPVT
-249 HLTANSYTRT
+249 HLTENNYTRV

-264 GWNTKP
+264 GWNTKQ
-270 DGSGRTF
+270 DGSGVSFT
-277 ADKAEIYNL
+277 DKEEIYNL
-286 SAADWNDRSTW
+286 SSSDWNDQSTW
-297 TAEDDGT
+297 TDTDRGT
-304 ITLYAQWRRS
+304 ITLYAQWRKS
-314 ESTLIIDANGGKYNG
+314 ESTLVIDANGGRYNG
-329 MNEYS
+329 VDKYS
-334 MTASYATKYNLQN
+334 LTEPYSSKYLLQKNLIVSPN
-347 ELIDAPDGFTV
+347 GYTV
-358 SFETNG
+358 AFETNG
-364 GSKTNAITGK
+364 GTNVDTITG
-374 THFVEWI
+374 TMHFVEWMQI
-381 QMQPFL
+381 QPFN
-387 GRIKDEAYYFI
+387 GFVTNDTYMFM
-398 APDGNVDTIKAS
+398 APDRNIDTLKAV
-410 YQLDPV
+410 YQSDPI
-416 TLPSTTKDGWSF
+416 TLPVTTKDGWSF

-455 LYAQWVDLRLQSVDN
+455 LYAQWVDLRLQAVDN
-470 YDANEGKGA
+470 YEVNDGKGA

-487 DQNNKTYLVYQKRE
+487 DQNNKTYLVYQKKE
-501 NGAWIRVN
+501 DGAWIRVN
-509 SADDISSTTVI
+509 SANDISSTTVI
-520 SEAYSFEGQE
+520 DQTYTFDGQA
-530 KQYTIPYT
+530 KQYTVPYT
-538 GLYTIKSMGAQGQ
+538 GLYSINAMGAQGQ
-551 SYGSYTGGYGGSVS
+551 SYGSYTGGYGGSVT
-565 GTFWLQRGEQLTYAV
+565 GTFWLRKGEILTYVV
-580 GGQNGYNKG
+580 GGQNGYNG
-589 GRASNY
+589 GGNASSF

-603 VVSDRKGI
+603 VVSNQKGT
-611 LLIAGGGGGASPG
+611 LMIAGGGGGAISHG
-624 GAGGKGG
+624 NGNAGG
-631 SMESVL
+631 SAASVINGNN
-637 GQQEGEAGM
+637 GQSGM
-646 AGGGAGYY
+646 AGGGGGYQ
-654 GGTAGEKIV
+654 GGTAGERIDHYHV
-663 HHHTNDCYRSVS
+663 ASCNVYHT
-675 YTPTFGDWEYFMWGS
+675 
-690 NCFDSS
+690 
-696 GTNSYQYNGHTKSTD
+696 
-711 DDEWSRAIV
+711 
-720 RVGWARNGNYPKE
+720 
-733 QMWNVSGYKGIPT
+733 
-746 NGNTTLNLTYFC
+746 
-758 EGWGSVGENI
+758 
-768 VNTNWLPDEEQ
+768 
-779 PSEFVILNQNG
+779 
-790 TKIAQGK
+790 
-797 FRDYPFTDNFTWN
+797 
-810 GDSHVGSSEFYQ
+810 HVGSSDRYGGCYTKYVENKRVETWTD
-822 NLKISLPEGTT
+822 NLCCSNCQEGPNAHFPGNPYGACGNFNPNWEKEIDDSYYDLTCGKTT
-833 HIYVHLNFHLRGDV
+833 STIVGYR
-847 WFTAGIR
+847 
-854 SLSFSGGRT
+854 
-863 LVCGYT
+863 CGMYN
-869 EGQILSSKPAYG
+869 GQILSSKPAYG

-922 AGVTATDFAA
+922 AGVTAPDFAA

-968 ESYLTGSTSMLCE
+968 ESYLTGSTSMLCG

-1002 NGDTVVIGN
+1002 NGDTVVTGN

-1020 NVVTAAYNQYLH
+1020 NVVTAEYNQYLH

-1058 IYTKQLSI
+1058 LYTKQLVI
-1066 DESVDNVYPAADK
+1066 DASADNVYPATDK
-1079 IWYVRADG
+1079 SWYVRADG
-1087 TTPFTLKNEA
+1087 STPFTLKNEA
-1097 YMDGTASRG
+1097 YMDGTASQG

-1131 STEITDTSIR
+1131 STEIADTSIR

-1158 QYSYSY
+1158 QYTYSY

-1202 SDKVYSAHELDEK
+1202 SDKVYSVHELDEK

-1244 DGSITVTVTADDD
+1244 DGSITIRASAEDE
-1257 LSGVKDF
+1257 LSGVMDF
-1264 YVVIKNTDNA
+1264 YIVISNSDNA
-1274 ITKTYLPD
+1274 VMKTYTPD
-1282 ADGSIR
+1282 ENGYIN
-1288 ITITEDEPIF
+1288 ITITNDEPIF
-1298 SGDFTVL
+1298 SGDFTLL

-1314 ENNLSYGTTEFA
+1314 ENSLSYGTTEFA

-1334 LSPHN
+1334 LSPHD

-1354 WGYADRVEVI
+1354 WGYADRVEVV

-1402 PENQNLEVTVRAYKG
+1402 PENQNLEITVRAYKG

>member
-19 IVMLLPGQKVD
+19 LMLLFPGQAE
-30 AAAKKTIYNSPYV
+30 AADKKTIYNSPYV
-43 TFSPDGKAWTTCA
+43 SFSPDGKAFTTCA
-56 GDRDYT
+56 GDQNYT
-62 WYDADTRVSTGITSS
+62 WYAEDDSTTVYTGIKSS
-77 LRALNTGEHYYKV
+77 LRSLRTGEHYYKV
-90 SRYGEIPIGYWQ
+90 ARWGEVPVGSWK
-102 VSHRPAQCIHNGHPE
+102 VVHRPGQCIHDGYTSDENW
-117 DNDLYHGIQYGRH
+117 HGIQFGTQ
-130 KCLRNYNSGWMAYC
+130 KCMQYYYSGWKAFC
-144 ADCGEVIAYA
+144 ADCGEPLEDSNI
-154 HMYMSRDAAKSI
+154 YMSREAASSI
-166 QYMDLGSKQNPME
+166 QYLDLGSEKNPVF
-179 YYFLCPFCNN
+179 YYYLCPFCRN
-189 LEQGALLGEHKCKEI
+189 LEQGVGLSAHWCKKI
-204 SWNQYRVA
+204 SWNQYRIFYDPNIKK
-212 YNANVSIYENVRG
+212 YNG

-231 HLYNN
+231 HMYNN
-236 TTAYEGQTVTPVT
+236 ETIYEGETVTPVT
-249 HLTANSYTRT
+249 HLTENNYTRV

-264 GWNTKP
+264 GWNTKQ
-270 DGSGRTF
+270 DGSGVSFT
-277 ADKAEIYNL
+277 DKEEIYNL
-286 SAADWNDRSTW
+286 SSSDWNDQSTW
-297 TAEDDGT
+297 TDTDRGT
-304 ITLYAQWRRS
+304 ITLYAQWRKS
-314 ESTLIIDANGGKYNG
+314 ESTLVIDANGGRYNG
-329 MNEYS
+329 VDKYS
-334 MTASYATKYNLQN
+334 LTEPYSSKYLLQKNLIVSPN
-347 ELIDAPDGFTV
+347 GYTV
-358 SFETNG
+358 AFETNG
-364 GSKTNAITGK
+364 GTNVDTITG
-374 THFVEWI
+374 TMHFVEWMQI
-381 QMQPFL
+381 QPFN
-387 GRIKDEAYYFI
+387 GFVTNDTYMFM
-398 APDGNVDTIKAS
+398 APDRNIDTLKAV
-410 YQLDPV
+410 YQSDPI
-416 TLPSTTKDGWSF
+416 TLPVTTKDGWSF
-428 GGWYYDPDFSLP
+428 GGWYYDPDFNLP

-470 YDANEGKGA
+470 YDANDGKGA

-501 NGAWIRVN
+501 DGAWLRVN
-509 SADDISSTTVI
+509 SANDISSTTI
-520 SEAYSFEGQE
+520 INQAYNFEGQS
-530 KQYTIPYT
+530 KQYTVPYT
-538 GLYTIKSMGAQGQ
+538 GLYTIDALGAQGK
-551 SYGSYTGGYGGSVS
+551 SYGSYTGGYGGSVT
-565 GTFWLQRGEQLTYAV
+565 GTFWLRKGEVLTYVV
-580 GGQNGYNKG
+580 GGQDGYNG
-589 GRASNY
+589 GGSASSF

-603 VVSDRKGI
+603 VVSNQKGT
-611 LLIAGGGGGASPG
+611 LMIAGGGGGAFSHG
-624 GAGGKGG
+624 NGNAGG
-631 SMESVL
+631 SAASVINGNN
-637 GQQEGEAGM
+637 GQSGM
-646 AGGGAGYY
+646 AGGGGGYQ
-654 GGTAGEKIV
+654 GGTAGERIDHYHV
-663 HHHTNDCYRSVS
+663 ASCNVYHT
-675 YTPTFGDWEYFMWGS
+675 
-690 NCFDSS
+690 
-696 GTNSYQYNGHTKSTD
+696 
-711 DDEWSRAIV
+711 
-720 RVGWARNGNYPKE
+720 
-733 QMWNVSGYKGIPT
+733 
-746 NGNTTLNLTYFC
+746 
-758 EGWGSVGENI
+758 
-768 VNTNWLPDEEQ
+768 
-779 PSEFVILNQNG
+779 
-790 TKIAQGK
+790 
-797 FRDYPFTDNFTWN
+797 
-810 GDSHVGSSEFYQ
+810 HVGSSDRYGGCYTKYVENKRVVTWTD
-822 NLKISLPEGTT
+822 NLCCSNCQEGPNAHFPGNPYGACGNFNPNWEKEIDDSYYDLTCGKTT
-833 HIYVHLNFHLRGDV
+833 STIVGYR
-847 WFTAGIR
+847 
-854 SLSFSGGRT
+854 
-863 LVCGYT
+863 CGMYN
-869 EGQILSSKPAYG
+869 GQILSSKTAYG

-900 RSGSGVAELHSK
+900 RSGSGAAELHSK

-956 PSDNGT
+956 PNDNGT

-981 SNVTK
+981 SNITK

-997 YLVDQ
+997 YLIDQ
-1002 NGDTVVIGN
+1002 KEDTVVAGN

-1020 NVVTAAYNQYLH
+1020 NVVTAEYNQYLH

-1058 IYTKQLSI
+1058 LYTKQLVI
-1066 DESVDNVYPAADK
+1066 DASADNVYPATDK
-1079 IWYVRADG
+1079 SWYVRADG

-1131 STEITDTSIR
+1131 STEIADTSIR

-1170 NRDLMGVQKFTIS
+1170 NRDLMGIQKFTIS

-1202 SDKVYSAHELDEK
+1202 SDKVYSVHELDEK

-1282 ADGSIR
+1282 VDGSIR

-1334 LSPHN
+1334 LSPHD

-1402 PENQNLEVTVRAYKG
+1402 PENQNLEITVRAYKG

>member
-19 IVMLLPGQKVD
+19 LMLLFPGQAE
-30 AAAKKTIYNSPYV
+30 AADKKTIYNSPYV
-43 TFSPDGKAWTTCA
+43 SFSPDGKAFTTCA
-56 GDRDYT
+56 GDQNYT
-62 WYDADTRVSTGITSS
+62 WYAEDDSTTVYTGIKSS
-77 LRALNTGEHYYKV
+77 LRSLRTGEHYYKV
-90 SRYGEIPIGYWQ
+90 ARWGEVPVGSWK
-102 VSHRPAQCIHNGHPE
+102 VVHRPGQCIHDAYTSDENW
-117 DNDLYHGIQYGRH
+117 HGIQFGTQ
-130 KCLRNYNSGWMAYC
+130 KCIKYYYSGWKAFC
-144 ADCGEVIAYA
+144 ADCGEPLENANI
-154 HMYMSRDAAKSI
+154 YMSREAASSI
-166 QYMDLGSKQNPME
+166 QYLDLGSEENPVF
-179 YYFLCPFCNN
+179 YYYLCPFCRN
-189 LEQGALLGEHKCKEI
+189 LEQGVRLSAHWCKEI
-204 SWNQYRVA
+204 SWNQYRV
-212 YNANVSIYENVRG
+212 IYKPNTGADDYSG
-225 YMDYSY
+225 YMDTSY
-231 HLYNN
+231 HMYNN
-236 TTAYEGQTVTPVT
+236 ATTYEGETVTPVT
-249 HLTANSYTRT
+249 HLTANGYTRI

-270 DGSGRTF
+270 DGSGTTY
-277 ADKAEIYNL
+277 ADKEEIYNL
-286 SAADWNDRSTW
+286 SSADWNNKNESTW
-297 TAEDDGT
+297 TETDNGT
-304 ITLYAQWRRS
+304 ITLYAQWRKS
-314 ESTLIIDANGGKYNG
+314 ESTLVIDANGGKYGGLDKQSITQLYLKN
-329 MNEYS
+329 YV
-334 MTASYATKYNLQN
+334 LQADF
-347 ELIDAPDGFTV
+347 IQAPEGYQV

-364 GSKTNAITGK
+364 GSTVETILGTK
-374 THFVEWI
+374 HFVEW
-381 QMQPFL
+381 MREQPFKGWL
-387 GRIKDEAYYFI
+387 DDNKYIFT
-398 APDGNVDTIKAS
+398 APDGNVDTVKAA
-410 YQLDPV
+410 YQSDPI
-416 TLPSTTKDGWSF
+416 TLPFTTKDGWSF
-428 GGWYYDPDFSLP
+428 GGWYYDSDFSLP

-470 YDANEGKGA
+470 YDANDGKGA

-501 NGAWIRVN
+501 DGAWLRVN
-509 SADDISSTTVI
+509 SANDISSTTI
-520 SEAYSFEGQE
+520 INQAYNFEGQS
-530 KQYTIPYT
+530 KQYTVPYT
-538 GLYTIKSMGAQGQ
+538 GLYTIDALGAQGK
-551 SYGSYTGGYGGSVS
+551 SYGSYTGGYGGSVT
-565 GTFWLQRGEQLTYAV
+565 GTFWLRKGEVLTYVV
-580 GGQNGYNKG
+580 GGQDGYNG
-589 GRASNY
+589 GGSASSF

-603 VVSDRKGI
+603 VVSNQKGT
-611 LLIAGGGGGASPG
+611 LMIAGGGGGAFSHG
-624 GAGGKGG
+624 NGNAGG
-631 SMESVL
+631 SAASVINGNN
-637 GQQEGEAGM
+637 GQSGM
-646 AGGGAGYY
+646 AGGGGGYQ
-654 GGTAGEKIV
+654 GGTAGERIDHYHV
-663 HHHTNDCYRSVS
+663 ASCNVYHT
-675 YTPTFGDWEYFMWGS
+675 
-690 NCFDSS
+690 
-696 GTNSYQYNGHTKSTD
+696 
-711 DDEWSRAIV
+711 
-720 RVGWARNGNYPKE
+720 
-733 QMWNVSGYKGIPT
+733 
-746 NGNTTLNLTYFC
+746 
-758 EGWGSVGENI
+758 
-768 VNTNWLPDEEQ
+768 
-779 PSEFVILNQNG
+779 
-790 TKIAQGK
+790 
-797 FRDYPFTDNFTWN
+797 
-810 GDSHVGSSEFYQ
+810 HVGSSDRYGGCYTKYVENKRVVTWTD
-822 NLKISLPEGTT
+822 NLCCSNCQEGPNAHFPGNPYGACGNFNPNWEKEIDDSYYDLTCGKTT
-833 HIYVHLNFHLRGDV
+833 STIVGYR
-847 WFTAGIR
+847 
-854 SLSFSGGRT
+854 
-863 LVCGYT
+863 CGMYN
-869 EGQILSSKPAYG
+869 GQILSSKPAYG

-900 RSGSGVAELHSK
+900 RSGSGSAELHSK

-1002 NGDTVVIGN
+1002 NGDTVVTGN

-1020 NVVTAAYNQYLH
+1020 NVVTAEYNQYLH

-1058 IYTKQLSI
+1058 LYTKQLSI

-1097 YMDGTASRG
+1097 YMDGTASQG

-1131 STEITDTSIR
+1131 STEIADTSIR

-1274 ITKTYLPD
+1274 IIKTYLPD
-1282 ADGSIR
+1282 VDGSIR

-1334 LSPHN
+1334 LSPHD

-1402 PENQNLEVTVRAYKG
+1402 PENQNLEITVRAYKG

>member
-19 IVMLLPGQKVD
+19 IAMLLPGQKVD

-102 VSHRPAQCIHNGHPE
+102 VSHRPAQCIHNGYPE
-117 DNDLYHGIQYGRH
+117 DNYLYHGIQYGRH
-130 KCLRNYNSGWMAYC
+130 KCFRNYNSGWMAYC

-154 HMYMSRDAAKSI
+154 NMYMSRDAAKSI

-189 LEQGALLGEHKCKEI
+189 LEQGAPLGEHKCKEI
-204 SWNQYRVA
+204 SWNQYRIFYDPNIKK
-212 YNANVSIYENVRG
+212 YNG

-231 HLYNN
+231 HMYNN
-236 TTAYEGQTVTPVT
+236 ETIYEGETVTPVT
-249 HLTANSYTRT
+249 HLTENNYTRV

-264 GWNTKP
+264 GWNTKQ
-270 DGSGRTF
+270 DGSGVSFT
-277 ADKAEIYNL
+277 DKEEIYNL
-286 SAADWNDRSTW
+286 SSSDWNDQSTW
-297 TAEDDGT
+297 TDTDRGT
-304 ITLYAQWRRS
+304 ITLYAQWRKS
-314 ESTLIIDANGGKYNG
+314 ESTLVIDANGGRYNG
-329 MNEYS
+329 VDKYS
-334 MTASYATKYNLQN
+334 LTEPYSSKYLLQKNLIVSPN
-347 ELIDAPDGFTV
+347 GYTV
-358 SFETNG
+358 AFETNG
-364 GSKTNAITGK
+364 GTNVDTITG
-374 THFVEWI
+374 TMHFVEWMQI
-381 QMQPFL
+381 QPFN
-387 GRIKDEAYYFI
+387 GFVTNDTYMFM
-398 APDGNVDTIKAS
+398 APDRNIDTLKAV
-410 YQLDPV
+410 YQSDPI
-416 TLPSTTKDGWSF
+416 TLPVTTKDGWSF

-470 YDANEGKGA
+470 YDANDGKGA

-501 NGAWIRVN
+501 DGAWIRVN
-509 SADDISSTTVI
+509 SANDISSTTI
-520 SEAYSFEGQE
+520 INQAYNFEGQS
-530 KQYTIPYT
+530 KQYTVPYT
-538 GLYTIKSMGAQGQ
+538 GLYTIDALGAQGK
-551 SYGSYTGGYGGSVS
+551 SYGSYTGGYGGSVT
-565 GTFWLQRGEQLTYAV
+565 GTFWLRKGEVLTYVV
-580 GGQNGYNKG
+580 GGQNGYNG
-589 GRASNY
+589 GGSASSF

-603 VVSDRKGI
+603 VVSNQKGT
-611 LLIAGGGGGASPG
+611 LMIAGGGGGAFSRG
-624 GAGGKGG
+624 NGNAGG
-631 SMESVL
+631 SAASVINGNN
-637 GQQEGEAGM
+637 GQSGM
-646 AGGGAGYY
+646 AGGGGGYQ
-654 GGTAGEKIV
+654 GGTAGERIDHYHV
-663 HHHTNDCYRSVS
+663 ASCNVYHT
-675 YTPTFGDWEYFMWGS
+675 
-690 NCFDSS
+690 
-696 GTNSYQYNGHTKSTD
+696 
-711 DDEWSRAIV
+711 
-720 RVGWARNGNYPKE
+720 
-733 QMWNVSGYKGIPT
+733 
-746 NGNTTLNLTYFC
+746 
-758 EGWGSVGENI
+758 
-768 VNTNWLPDEEQ
+768 
-779 PSEFVILNQNG
+779 
-790 TKIAQGK
+790 
-797 FRDYPFTDNFTWN
+797 
-810 GDSHVGSSEFYQ
+810 HVGSSDRYGGCYTKYVENKRVVTWTD
-822 NLKISLPEGTT
+822 NLCCSNCQEGPNAHFPGNPYGACGNFNPNWEKEIDDSYYDLTCGKTT
-833 HIYVHLNFHLRGDV
+833 STIVGYR
-847 WFTAGIR
+847 
-854 SLSFSGGRT
+854 
-863 LVCGYT
+863 CGMYN
-869 EGQILSSKPAYG
+869 GQILSSKPAYG

-1002 NGDTVVIGN
+1002 NGDTVVTGN

-1020 NVVTAAYNQYLH
+1020 NVVTAEYNQYLH

-1079 IWYVRADG
+1079 IWYVCADG

-1111 TIYETVSDDSS
+1111 TIYETVSDNNS

-1131 STEITDTSIR
+1131 SMEIADTSIR

-1151 DGTTALQ
+1151 DGTSVLQ

-1282 ADGSIR
+1282 VDGSIR

-1334 LSPHN
+1334 LSPHD

-1402 PENQNLEVTVRAYKG
+1402 PENQNLEITVRAYKG

>member
-19 IVMLLPGQKVD
+19 LMLMFPGQAE
-30 AAAKKTIYNSPYV
+30 AADKKTIYNSPYV
-43 TFSPDGKAWTTCA
+43 SFSPDGKAFTTCA
-56 GDRDYT
+56 GDQNYT
-62 WYDADTRVSTGITSS
+62 WYDNGTTVYTGIKSS
-77 LRALNTGEHYYKV
+77 LRSLRTGEHYYKV
-90 SRYGEIPIGYWQ
+90 ARWGEVPVGSWK
-102 VSHRPAQCIHNGHPE
+102 VVHRPGQCIHDAYTSDENW
-117 DNDLYHGIQYGRH
+117 HGIQFGTQ
-130 KCLRNYNSGWMAYC
+130 KCIQNYYSGWKAFC
-144 ADCGEVIAYA
+144 ADCGEPLEDANI
-154 HMYMSRDAAKSI
+154 YMSREAASSI
-166 QYMDLGSKQNPME
+166 QYLDLGSEKNPVF
-179 YYFLCPFCNN
+179 YYYLCPFCRN
-189 LEQGALLGEHKCKEI
+189 LEQGVSLSAHWCKKI
-204 SWNQYRVA
+204 SWNQYRIFYDPNIKK
-212 YNANVSIYENVRG
+212 YNG

-231 HLYNN
+231 HMYNSA
-236 TTAYEGQTVTPVT
+236 TEYEGQTVTPVT
-249 HLTANSYTRT
+249 HLTENNYTKE
-259 GYVFT
+259 GYVFI

-270 DGSGRTF
+270 DGSGVSF
-277 ADKAEIYNL
+277 SDSAEIYNL
-286 SAADWNDRSTW
+286 SNVDWRDESTW
-297 TAEDDGT
+297 TETDNGT
-304 ITLYAQWRRS
+304 ITLYAQWRKS
-314 ESTLIIDANGGKYNG
+314 ESTLVIDANGGKYGGLDKQSITQLYLKN
-329 MNEYS
+329 YV
-334 MTASYATKYNLQN
+334 LQADF
-347 ELIDAPDGFTV
+347 IQAPEGYQV

-364 GSKTNAITGK
+364 GSTVETILGTK
-374 THFVEWI
+374 HFVEW
-381 QMQPFL
+381 MREQPFKGWL
-387 GRIKDEAYYFI
+387 DDNKYIFT
-398 APDGNVDTIKAS
+398 APDGNVDTVKAA
-410 YQLDPV
+410 YQSDPI
-416 TLPSTTKDGWSF
+416 TLPFTTKDGWSF
-428 GGWYYDPDFSLP
+428 GGWYYDSDFSLP

-470 YDANEGKGA
+470 YDANDGKGA

-501 NGAWIRVN
+501 DGAWLRVN
-509 SADDISSTTVI
+509 SANDISSTTI
-520 SEAYSFEGQE
+520 INQAYNFEGQS
-530 KQYTIPYT
+530 KQYTVPYT
-538 GLYTIKSMGAQGQ
+538 GLYTIDALGAQGK
-551 SYGSYTGGYGGSVS
+551 SYGSYTGGYGGSVT
-565 GTFWLQRGEQLTYAV
+565 GTFWLRKGEVLTYVV
-580 GGQNGYNKG
+580 GGQDGYNG
-589 GRASNY
+589 GGSASSF

-603 VVSDRKGI
+603 VVSNQKGT
-611 LLIAGGGGGASPG
+611 LMIAGGGGGAFSHG
-624 GAGGKGG
+624 NGNAGG
-631 SMESVL
+631 SAASVINGNN
-637 GQQEGEAGM
+637 GQSGM
-646 AGGGAGYY
+646 AGGGGGYQ
-654 GGTAGEKIV
+654 GGTAGERIDHYHV
-663 HHHTNDCYRSVS
+663 ASCNVYHT
-675 YTPTFGDWEYFMWGS
+675 
-690 NCFDSS
+690 
-696 GTNSYQYNGHTKSTD
+696 
-711 DDEWSRAIV
+711 
-720 RVGWARNGNYPKE
+720 
-733 QMWNVSGYKGIPT
+733 
-746 NGNTTLNLTYFC
+746 
-758 EGWGSVGENI
+758 
-768 VNTNWLPDEEQ
+768 
-779 PSEFVILNQNG
+779 
-790 TKIAQGK
+790 
-797 FRDYPFTDNFTWN
+797 
-810 GDSHVGSSEFYQ
+810 HVGSSDRYGGCYTKYVENKRVVTWTD
-822 NLKISLPEGTT
+822 NLCCSNCQEGPNAHFPGNPYGACGNFNPNWEKEIDDSYYDLTCGKTT
-833 HIYVHLNFHLRGDV
+833 STIVGYR
-847 WFTAGIR
+847 
-854 SLSFSGGRT
+854 
-863 LVCGYT
+863 CGMYN
-869 EGQILSSKPAYG
+869 GQILSSKPAYG

-900 RSGSGVAELHSK
+900 RSGSGSAELHSK

-1002 NGDTVVIGN
+1002 NGDTVVTGN

-1020 NVVTAAYNQYLH
+1020 NVVTAEYNQYLH

-1097 YMDGTASRG
+1097 YMDGTASQG

-1131 STEITDTSIR
+1131 STEIADTSIR

-1202 SDKVYSAHELDEK
+1202 SDKVYSVHELDEK

-1282 ADGSIR
+1282 VDGSIR

-1326 LASSVERI
+1326 LTSSVERI
-1334 LSPHN
+1334 LSPHD

-1402 PENQNLEVTVRAYKG
+1402 PENQNLEITVRAYKG

>member
-8 LAAKMGLLALG
+8 LAAKMGLLALA
-19 IVMLLPGQKVD
+19 IAMLLPGQKVD
-30 AAAKKTIYNSPYV
+30 AADKKTIYNSPYV
-43 TFSPDGKAWTTCA
+43 SFSPDGKAFTTCA

-102 VSHRPAQCIHNGHPE
+102 VSHRPAQCIHNGYPE
-117 DNDLYHGIQYGRH
+117 DNYLYHGIQYGRH

-154 HMYMSRDAAKSI
+154 NMYMSRDAAKSI

-189 LEQGALLGEHKCKEI
+189 LEQGAPLGEHKCKEI
-204 SWNQYRVA
+204 SWNQYRIFYDPNIKK
-212 YNANVSIYENVRG
+212 YNG

-231 HLYNN
+231 HMYNN
-236 TTAYEGQTVTPVT
+236 ETIYEGETVTPVT
-249 HLTANSYTRT
+249 HLTENNYTRV

-264 GWNTKP
+264 GWNTKQ
-270 DGSGRTF
+270 DGSGVSFT
-277 ADKAEIYNL
+277 DKEEIYNL
-286 SAADWNDRSTW
+286 SSSDWNDQSTW
-297 TAEDDGT
+297 TDTDRGT
-304 ITLYAQWRRS
+304 ITLYAQWRKS
-314 ESTLIIDANGGKYNG
+314 ESTLVIDANGGRYNG
-329 MNEYS
+329 VDKYS
-334 MTASYATKYNLQN
+334 LTEPYSSKYLLQKNLIVSPN
-347 ELIDAPDGFTV
+347 GYTV
-358 SFETNG
+358 AFETNG
-364 GSKTNAITGK
+364 GTNVDTITG
-374 THFVEWI
+374 TMHFVEWMQI
-381 QMQPFL
+381 QPFN
-387 GRIKDEAYYFI
+387 GFVTNDTYMFM
-398 APDGNVDTIKAS
+398 APDRNIDTLKAA
-410 YQLDPV
+410 YQPDPI

-470 YDANEGKGA
+470 YDANDGKGA

-501 NGAWIRVN
+501 DGAWILVN
-509 SADDISSTTVI
+509 SANDISSTTI
-520 SEAYSFEGQE
+520 INQAYNFEGQS
-530 KQYTIPYT
+530 KQYTVPYT
-538 GLYTIKSMGAQGQ
+538 GLYTIDALGAQGK
-551 SYGSYTGGYGGSVS
+551 SYGSYTGGYGGSVT
-565 GTFWLQRGEQLTYAV
+565 GTFWLRKGEVLTYVV
-580 GGQNGYNKG
+580 GGQNGYNG
-589 GRASNY
+589 GGSASSF

-603 VVSDRKGI
+603 VVSNQKGT
-611 LLIAGGGGGASPG
+611 LMIAGGGGGAISHG
-624 GAGGKGG
+624 NGNAGG
-631 SMESVL
+631 SAASVINGNN
-637 GQQEGEAGM
+637 GQSGM
-646 AGGGAGYY
+646 AGGGGGYQ
-654 GGTAGEKIV
+654 GGTAGERIDHYHV
-663 HHHTNDCYRSVS
+663 ASCNVYHT
-675 YTPTFGDWEYFMWGS
+675 
-690 NCFDSS
+690 
-696 GTNSYQYNGHTKSTD
+696 
-711 DDEWSRAIV
+711 
-720 RVGWARNGNYPKE
+720 
-733 QMWNVSGYKGIPT
+733 
-746 NGNTTLNLTYFC
+746 
-758 EGWGSVGENI
+758 
-768 VNTNWLPDEEQ
+768 
-779 PSEFVILNQNG
+779 
-790 TKIAQGK
+790 
-797 FRDYPFTDNFTWN
+797 
-810 GDSHVGSSEFYQ
+810 HVGSSDRYGGCYTKYVENKRVVTWTD
-822 NLKISLPEGTT
+822 NLCCSNCQEGPNAHFPGNPYGACGNFNPNWEKEIDDSYYDLTCGKTT
-833 HIYVHLNFHLRGDV
+833 STIVGYR
-847 WFTAGIR
+847 
-854 SLSFSGGRT
+854 
-863 LVCGYT
+863 CGMYN
-869 EGQILSSKPAYG
+869 GQILSSKPAYG

-946 GKSIRVTWQV
+946 GKSIRVTWRV

-1002 NGDTVVIGN
+1002 NGDTVVTGN

-1020 NVVTAAYNQYLH
+1020 NVVTAEYNQYLH

-1079 IWYVRADG
+1079 IWYVCADG

-1111 TIYETVSDDSS
+1111 TIYETVSDNNS

-1131 STEITDTSIR
+1131 SMEIADTSIR

-1151 DGTTALQ
+1151 DGTSVLQ
-1158 QYSYSY
+1158 QYTYSY

-1202 SDKVYSAHELDEK
+1202 SDKVYSVHELDEK

-1282 ADGSIR
+1282 VDGSIR

-1334 LSPHN
+1334 LSPHD

-1402 PENQNLEVTVRAYKG
+1402 PENQNLEITVRAYKG

>member
-1 MIRKKRY
+1 MIRKKSY
-8 LAAKMGLLALG
+8 LAAKMGLLALA
-19 IVMLLPGQKVD
+19 IAMLLPGQKVD
-30 AAAKKTIYNSPYV
+30 AADKKTIYNSPYV
-43 TFSPDGKAWTTCA
+43 SFSPDGKAFTTCA

-102 VSHRPAQCIHNGHPE
+102 VSHRPAQCIHNGYPE
-117 DNDLYHGIQYGRH
+117 DNYLYHGIQYGRH

-154 HMYMSRDAAKSI
+154 NMYMSRDAAKSI

-189 LEQGALLGEHKCKEI
+189 LEQGAPLGEHKCKEI
-204 SWNQYRVA
+204 SWNQYRIFYDPNIKK
-212 YNANVSIYENVRG
+212 YNG

-231 HLYNN
+231 HMYNN
-236 TTAYEGQTVTPVT
+236 ETIYEGETVTPVT
-249 HLTANSYTRT
+249 HLTENNYTRV

-264 GWNTKP
+264 GWNTKQ
-270 DGSGRTF
+270 DGSGVSFT
-277 ADKAEIYNL
+277 DKEEIYNL
-286 SAADWNDRSTW
+286 SSSDWNDQSTW
-297 TAEDDGT
+297 TDTDRGT
-304 ITLYAQWRRS
+304 ITLYAQWRKS
-314 ESTLIIDANGGKYNG
+314 ESTLVIDANGGRYNG
-329 MNEYS
+329 VDKYS
-334 MTASYATKYNLQN
+334 LTEPYSSKYLLQKNLIVSPN
-347 ELIDAPDGFTV
+347 GYTV
-358 SFETNG
+358 AFETNG
-364 GSKTNAITGK
+364 GTNVDTITG
-374 THFVEWI
+374 TMHFVEWMQI
-381 QMQPFL
+381 QPFN
-387 GRIKDEAYYFI
+387 GFVTNDTYMFM
-398 APDGNVDTIKAS
+398 APDRNIDTLKAA
-410 YQLDPV
+410 YQPDPI

-470 YDANEGKGA
+470 YDANDGKGA

-501 NGAWIRVN
+501 DGAWIRVN
-509 SADDISSTTVI
+509 SANDISSTTI
-520 SEAYSFEGQE
+520 INQAYNFEGQS
-530 KQYTIPYT
+530 KQYTVPYT
-538 GLYTIKSMGAQGQ
+538 GLYTIDALGAQGK
-551 SYGSYTGGYGGSVS
+551 SYGSYTGGYGGSVT
-565 GTFWLQRGEQLTYAV
+565 GTFWLRKGEVLTYVV
-580 GGQNGYNKG
+580 GGQNGYNG
-589 GRASNY
+589 GGSASSF

-603 VVSDRKGI
+603 VVSNQKGT
-611 LLIAGGGGGASPG
+611 LMIAGGGGGAFSHG
-624 GAGGKGG
+624 NGNAGG
-631 SMESVL
+631 SVASVINGNN
-637 GQQEGEAGM
+637 GQSGM
-646 AGGGAGYY
+646 AGGGGGYQ
-654 GGTAGEKIV
+654 GGTAGERIDHYHV
-663 HHHTNDCYRSVS
+663 ASCNVYHT
-675 YTPTFGDWEYFMWGS
+675 
-690 NCFDSS
+690 
-696 GTNSYQYNGHTKSTD
+696 
-711 DDEWSRAIV
+711 
-720 RVGWARNGNYPKE
+720 
-733 QMWNVSGYKGIPT
+733 
-746 NGNTTLNLTYFC
+746 
-758 EGWGSVGENI
+758 
-768 VNTNWLPDEEQ
+768 
-779 PSEFVILNQNG
+779 
-790 TKIAQGK
+790 
-797 FRDYPFTDNFTWN
+797 
-810 GDSHVGSSEFYQ
+810 HVGSSDRYGGCYTKYVENKRVVTWTD
-822 NLKISLPEGTT
+822 NLCCSNCQEGPNAHFPGNPYGACGNFNPNWEKEIDDSYYDLTCGKTT
-833 HIYVHLNFHLRGDV
+833 STIVGYR
-847 WFTAGIR
+847 
-854 SLSFSGGRT
+854 
-863 LVCGYT
+863 CGMYN
-869 EGQILSSKPAYG
+869 GQILSSKPAYG

-1002 NGDTVVIGN
+1002 NGDTVVTGN

-1020 NVVTAAYNQYLH
+1020 NVVTAEYNQYLH

-1058 IYTKQLSI
+1058 LYTKQLSI

-1111 TIYETVSDDSS
+1111 TIYETVSDNNS

-1131 STEITDTSIR
+1131 SMEIADTSIR

-1151 DGTTALQ
+1151 DGTSVLQ

-1282 ADGSIR
+1282 VDGSIR

-1334 LSPHN
+1334 LSPHD

-1402 PENQNLEVTVRAYKG
+1402 PENQNLEITVRAYKG

>member
-8 LAAKMGLLALG
+8 LAVGLLAMG
-19 IVMLLPGQKVD
+19 ISIIFSGQTAE
-30 AAAKKTIYNSPYV
+30 AAEKKTIYNSPYV
-43 TFSPDGKAWTTCA
+43 SFSPDGKAFTTCA
-56 GDRDYT
+56 GDQNYT
-62 WYDADTRVSTGITSS
+62 WYDNGTTVNTGIKSS
-77 LRALNTGEHYYKV
+77 LRNLETGEHYYAIRR
-90 SRYGEIPIGYWQ
+90 SGEVPVGYWK
-102 VSHRPAQCIHNGHPE
+102 VVHRPGQCIHDGYP
-117 DNDLYHGIQYGRH
+117 DKDWHGIAFGTQKCMQY
-130 KCLRNYNSGWMAYC
+130 YYSGWQAYC
-144 ADCGEVIAYA
+144 ADCGEPIKENYI
-154 HMYMSRDAAKSI
+154 YMSREAAASI
-166 QYMDLGSKQNPME
+166 QYLDLGTETARMG
-179 YYFLCPFCNN
+179 YYYLCPFCSN
-189 LEQGALLGEHKCKEI
+189 LEQGVTLSAHLCKEI
-204 SWNQYRVA
+204 SWNQYRIF
-212 YNANVSIYENVRG
+212 YNPNIKKYNG

-231 HLYNN
+231 HMYNSA
-236 TTAYEGQTVTPVT
+236 TEYEGQTVTPVT
-249 HLTANSYTRT
+249 HLTENNYTKE
-259 GYVFT
+259 GYVFI

-270 DGSGRTF
+270 DGSGAFF
-277 ADKAEIYNL
+277 ADSAEIYNL
-286 SAADWNDRSTW
+286 SSIDWRDESTW
-297 TAEDDGT
+297 TETDNGT
-304 ITLYAQWRRS
+304 VTLYAQWRKS
-314 ESTLIIDANGGKYNG
+314 ESTLVIDAAGGKYSGLDKQSITQPYLKNYALQADLIQAPDGYQVAFVANGGSPVETIAG
-329 MNEYS
+329 
-334 MTASYATKYNLQN
+334 TK
-347 ELIDAPDGFTV
+347 
-358 SFETNG
+358 
-364 GSKTNAITGK
+364 
-374 THFVEWI
+374 HFVEW
-381 QMQPFL
+381 MREQPFRGWL
-387 GRIKDEAYYFI
+387 EDNIYTFT
-398 APDGNVDTIKAS
+398 APDGNVDTLKAA
-410 YQLDPV
+410 YQSDPI

-538 GLYTIKSMGAQGQ
+538 GLYTIKALGAQGA
-551 SYGSYTGGYGGSVS
+551 SYESYTGGYGGSV
-565 GTFWLQRGEQLTYAV
+565 GGKFWLRKGDVLTYAV
-580 GGQNGYNKG
+580 GGQNGYNG
-589 GRASNY
+589 GGNATDY

-603 VVSDRKGI
+603 VVSDQKGE
-611 LLIAGGGGGASPG
+611 LMIAGGGGGASPG
-624 GAGGKGG
+624 GNGGNGG
-631 SMESVL
+631 SAASVIDGHDGES
-637 GQQEGEAGM
+637 GM
-646 AGGGAGYY
+646 AGGGAGYQ
-654 GGTAGEKIV
+654 GGCAGEKIV
-663 HHHTNDCYRSVS
+663 HHHTNDCYVDAS
-675 YTPTFGDWEYFMWGS
+675 YTPAFGSWDGTVDG
-690 NCFDSS
+690 FDCYAD
-696 GTNSYQYNGHTKSTD
+696 TNTKTKGYAHTRD
-711 DDEWSRAIV
+711 DDPRHVI
-720 RVGWARNGNYPKE
+720 RVGWESYAYSEGTLWNLNGY
-733 QMWNVSGYKGIPT
+733 SGLAT
-746 NGNTTLNLTYFC
+746 NGNTQLNVSVHTNSWGSTDGLNLSKSKYR
-758 EGWGSVGENI
+758 V
-768 VNTNWLPDEEQ
+768 
-779 PSEFVILNQNG
+779 LNQNG
-790 TKIAQGK
+790 STISSGSFSSAI
-797 FRDYPFTDNFTWN
+797 N
-810 GDSHVGSSEFYQ
+810 SSGSSGSSGSSWENPDGSWGGSPDVRDFYGTFHF
-822 NLKISLPEGTT
+822 KLPEGTT
-833 HIYVHLNFHLRGDV
+833 RIYLYLDFYHNAYDA
-847 WFTAGIR
+847 WFTSEITG
-854 SLSFSGGRT
+854 LSFSGGRK
-863 LVCGYT
+863 LNCGMT
-869 EGQILSSKPAYG
+869 EGQVLSSKPAYG
-881 GSNYVNSA
+881 GSNYVSSDA
-889 YAMMYETYSGV
+889 LMYEMYSGV
-900 RSGSGVAELHSK
+900 RSGSGYATLDAE
-912 AIGYQESLDL
+912 AVGYQESLDL
-922 AGVTATDFAA
+922 TGVVATDFAA

-946 GKSIRVTWQV
+946 GKSICVTWQT
-956 PSDNGT
+956 PKDNGT

-968 ESYLTGSTSMLCE
+968 ESYLTGSTSMLCK
-981 SNVTK
+981 SNITK

-1002 NGDTVVIGN
+1002 KEDTVVTGN

-1020 NVVTAAYNQYLH
+1020 NVVTAEYNQYLH

-1058 IYTKQLSI
+1058 LYTKQLVI
-1066 DESVDNVYPAADK
+1066 DASADNVYPATDK
-1079 IWYVRADG
+1079 SWYVRADG
-1087 TTPFTLKNEA
+1087 STPFTLKNEA

-1111 TIYETVSDDSS
+1111 TIYETVSDNNS

-1131 STEITDTSIR
+1131 SMEIADTSIR
-1141 TDANGLSYST
+1141 TDANGLSSST
-1151 DGTTALQ
+1151 DGTSVLQ

-1402 PENQNLEVTVRAYKG
+1402 PENQNLEITVRAYKG

>member
-8 LAAKMGLLALG
+8 LAVGLLAMG
-19 IVMLLPGQKVD
+19 ISIIFSGQTAE
-30 AAAKKTIYNSPYV
+30 AAEKKTIYNSPYV
-43 TFSPDGKAWTTCA
+43 SFSPDGKAFTTCA
-56 GDRDYT
+56 GDQNYT
-62 WYDADTRVSTGITSS
+62 WYDNGTTVNTGIKSS
-77 LRALNTGEHYYKV
+77 LRNLETGEHYYAIRR
-90 SRYGEIPIGYWQ
+90 SGEVPVGYWK
-102 VSHRPAQCIHNGHPE
+102 VVHRPGQCIHDGYP
-117 DNDLYHGIQYGRH
+117 DKDWHGIAFGTQKCMQY
-130 KCLRNYNSGWMAYC
+130 YYSGWKAYC
-144 ADCGEVIAYA
+144 ADCGEPIKEN
-154 HMYMSRDAAKSI
+154 HIYMSREAAASI
-166 QYMDLGSKQNPME
+166 QYLDLGTETARMG
-179 YYFLCPFCNN
+179 YYYLCPFCSN
-189 LEQGALLGEHKCKEI
+189 LEQGVTLSAHLCKEI
-204 SWNQYRVA
+204 SWNQYRIF
-212 YNANVSIYENVRG
+212 YNPNIKKYNG

-231 HLYNN
+231 HMYNN
-236 TTAYEGQTVTPVT
+236 ATEYEGQTVTPVT
-249 HLTANSYTRT
+249 HLTENNYTKE
-259 GYVFT
+259 GYVFI

-270 DGSGRTF
+270 DGSGAFF
-277 ADKAEIYNL
+277 ADSAEIYNL
-286 SAADWNDRSTW
+286 SSIDWRDESTW
-297 TAEDDGT
+297 TETDNGT
-304 ITLYAQWRRS
+304 VTLYAQWRKS
-314 ESTLIIDANGGKYNG
+314 ESTLVIDAAGGKYSGLDKQSITQPYLKNYVLQVDLIQAPDGYQVAFVANGGSPVETIAG
-329 MNEYS
+329 
-334 MTASYATKYNLQN
+334 TK
-347 ELIDAPDGFTV
+347 
-358 SFETNG
+358 
-364 GSKTNAITGK
+364 
-374 THFVEWI
+374 HFVEW
-381 QMQPFL
+381 MREQPFRGWL
-387 GRIKDEAYYFI
+387 EDNIYTFT
-398 APDGNVDTIKAS
+398 APDGNVDTLKAA
-410 YQLDPV
+410 YQSDPI
-416 TLPSTTKDGWSF
+416 TLPATTRDGWSF

-479 VDLSWSQS
+479 IDLSWSQS

-538 GLYTIKSMGAQGQ
+538 GLYTIKALGAQGA
-551 SYGSYTGGYGGSVS
+551 SYESYTGGYGGSV
-565 GTFWLQRGEQLTYAV
+565 GGKFWLRKGDVLTYAV
-580 GGQNGYNKG
+580 GGQNGYNG
-589 GRASNY
+589 GGNATDY

-603 VVSDRKGI
+603 VVSDQKGE
-611 LLIAGGGGGASPG
+611 LMIAGGGGGASPG
-624 GAGGKGG
+624 GNGGNGG
-631 SMESVL
+631 SAASVIDGHDGES
-637 GQQEGEAGM
+637 GM
-646 AGGGAGYY
+646 AGGGAGYQ
-654 GGTAGEKIV
+654 GGCAGEKIV
-663 HHHTNDCYRSVS
+663 HHHTNDCYVDAS
-675 YTPTFGDWEYFMWGS
+675 YTPAFGSWDGKVDGFDCYADS
-690 NCFDSS
+690 NTKTS
-696 GTNSYQYNGHTKSTD
+696 GYAHTKD
-711 DDEWSRAIV
+711 DDPRHVI
-720 RVGWARNGNYPKE
+720 RVGWESYAYSEGTLWNLNGY
-733 QMWNVSGYKGIPT
+733 SGLAT
-746 NGNTTLNLTYFC
+746 NGNTQLNVSVHTNSWGSTDGLNLSKSKYR
-758 EGWGSVGENI
+758 VM
-768 VNTNWLPDEEQ
+768 
-779 PSEFVILNQNG
+779 NQNG
-790 TKIAQGK
+790 STISSGSFSSAMNSSSSSG
-797 FRDYPFTDNFTWN
+797 
-810 GDSHVGSSEFYQ
+810 GSGSSWENPDGSWGGSPDVRDFYGTFHFA
-822 NLKISLPEGTT
+822 LPEGTT
-833 HIYVHLNFHLRGDV
+833 RIYLYLDFYHNAYDA
-847 WFTAGIR
+847 WFTSEITG
-854 SLSFSGGRT
+854 LSFSGGRK
-863 LVCGYT
+863 LNCGMT
-869 EGQILSSKPAYG
+869 EGQVLSSKPAYG
-881 GSNYVNSA
+881 GSNYVSSDA
-889 YAMMYETYSGV
+889 LMYEMYSGV
-900 RSGSGVAELHSK
+900 RSGSGYATLDAE
-912 AIGYQESLDL
+912 AVGYQESLDL
-922 AGVTATDFAA
+922 TGVVATDFAA

-946 GKSIRVTWQV
+946 GKSICVTWQT
-956 PSDNGT
+956 PKDNGT

-968 ESYLTGSTSMLCE
+968 ESYLTGSTSMLCK

-1002 NGDTVVIGN
+1002 KEDTVVTGN

-1020 NVVTAAYNQYLH
+1020 NVVTAEYNQYLH
-1032 IAAVDVAGNISE
+1032 IAAVDVAGNISD

-1058 IYTKQLSI
+1058 LYTKQLVI
-1066 DESVDNVYPAADK
+1066 DASADNVYPATDK
-1079 IWYVRADG
+1079 SWYVRADG
-1087 TTPFTLKNEA
+1087 GTPFTLKNEA

-1122 VARNIIRTA
+1122 VSRNIIRTA
-1131 STEITDTSIR
+1131 STEIADTSIR
-1141 TDANGLSYST
+1141 TDANGLAYST

-1244 DGSITVTVTADDD
+1244 DGSITIRASAEDE

-1264 YVVIKNTDNA
+1264 YIVISNSDNA
-1274 ITKTYLPD
+1274 VMKTYTPD
-1282 ADGSIR
+1282 ENGYIN
-1288 ITITEDEPIF
+1288 ITITNDEPIF
-1298 SGDFTVL
+1298 SGDFTLL

-1314 ENNLSYGTTEFA
+1314 ENSLSYGTTEFA

-1334 LSPHN
+1334 LEPHD

>member
-19 IVMLLPGQKVD
+19 LMLLFPGQAE
-30 AAAKKTIYNSPYV
+30 AADKKTIYNSPYV
-43 TFSPDGKAWTTCA
+43 SFSPDGKAFTTCA
-56 GDRDYT
+56 GDQNYT
-62 WYDADTRVSTGITSS
+62 WYAEDDSTTVYSGIKSS
-77 LRALNTGEHYYKV
+77 LRSLRTGEHYYKV
-90 SRYGEIPIGYWQ
+90 ARWGEVPVGSWK
-102 VSHRPAQCIHNGHPE
+102 VVHRPGQCIHDGYTSDENW
-117 DNDLYHGIQYGRH
+117 HGIQFGTQ
-130 KCLRNYNSGWMAYC
+130 KCMQYYYSGWKAFC
-144 ADCGEVIAYA
+144 ADCGEPLEDSNI
-154 HMYMSRDAAKSI
+154 YMSREAASSI
-166 QYMDLGSKQNPME
+166 QYLDLGSEKNPVF
-179 YYFLCPFCNN
+179 YYYLCPFCRN
-189 LEQGALLGEHKCKEI
+189 LEQGVSLSAHWCKKI
-204 SWNQYRVA
+204 SWNQYRIFYDPNIKK
-212 YNANVSIYENVRG
+212 YNG

-231 HLYNN
+231 HMYNSA
-236 TTAYEGQTVTPVT
+236 TEYEGQTVTPVT
-249 HLTANSYTRT
+249 HLTENNYTKE
-259 GYVFT
+259 GYVFI

-270 DGSGRTF
+270 DGSGVSF
-277 ADKAEIYNL
+277 SDSAEIYNL
-286 SAADWNDRSTW
+286 SNVDWRDESTW
-297 TAEDDGT
+297 TETDNGT
-304 ITLYAQWRRS
+304 ITLYAQWRKS
-314 ESTLIIDANGGKYNG
+314 ESTLVIDANGGKYGGLDKQSITQLYLKN
-329 MNEYS
+329 YV
-334 MTASYATKYNLQN
+334 LQADF
-347 ELIDAPDGFTV
+347 IQAPEGYQV

-364 GSKTNAITGK
+364 GSTVETILGTK
-374 THFVEWI
+374 HFVEW
-381 QMQPFL
+381 MREQPFKGWL
-387 GRIKDEAYYFI
+387 DDNKYIFT
-398 APDGNVDTIKAS
+398 APDGNVDTVKAA
-410 YQLDPV
+410 YQSDPI
-416 TLPSTTKDGWSF
+416 TLPFTTKDGWSF
-428 GGWYYDPDFSLP
+428 GGWYYDSDFSLP

-470 YDANEGKGA
+470 YDANDGKGA

-501 NGAWIRVN
+501 DGAWLRVN
-509 SADDISSTTVI
+509 SANDISSTTI
-520 SEAYSFEGQE
+520 INQAYNFEGQS
-530 KQYTIPYT
+530 KQYTVPYT
-538 GLYTIKSMGAQGQ
+538 GLYTIDALGAQGK
-551 SYGSYTGGYGGSVS
+551 SYGSYTGGYGGSVT
-565 GTFWLQRGEQLTYAV
+565 GTFWLRKGEVLTYVV
-580 GGQNGYNKG
+580 GGQDGYNG
-589 GRASNY
+589 GGSASSF

-603 VVSDRKGI
+603 VVSNQKGT
-611 LLIAGGGGGASPG
+611 LMIAGGGGGAFSHG
-624 GAGGKGG
+624 NGNAGG
-631 SMESVL
+631 SAASVINGNN
-637 GQQEGEAGM
+637 GQSGM
-646 AGGGAGYY
+646 AGGGGGYQ
-654 GGTAGEKIV
+654 GGTAGERIDHYHV
-663 HHHTNDCYRSVS
+663 ASCNVYHT
-675 YTPTFGDWEYFMWGS
+675 
-690 NCFDSS
+690 
-696 GTNSYQYNGHTKSTD
+696 
-711 DDEWSRAIV
+711 
-720 RVGWARNGNYPKE
+720 
-733 QMWNVSGYKGIPT
+733 
-746 NGNTTLNLTYFC
+746 
-758 EGWGSVGENI
+758 
-768 VNTNWLPDEEQ
+768 
-779 PSEFVILNQNG
+779 
-790 TKIAQGK
+790 
-797 FRDYPFTDNFTWN
+797 
-810 GDSHVGSSEFYQ
+810 HVGSSDRYGGCYTKYVENKRVVTWTD
-822 NLKISLPEGTT
+822 NLCCSNCQEGPNAHFPGNPYGACGNFNPNWEKEIDDSYYDLTCGKTT
-833 HIYVHLNFHLRGDV
+833 STIVGYR
-847 WFTAGIR
+847 
-854 SLSFSGGRT
+854 
-863 LVCGYT
+863 CGMYN
-869 EGQILSSKPAYG
+869 GQILSSKPAYG

-900 RSGSGVAELHSK
+900 RSGSGAAELHSK

-1002 NGDTVVIGN
+1002 NGDTVVTGN

-1020 NVVTAAYNQYLH
+1020 NVVTAEYNQYLH

-1058 IYTKQLSI
+1058 LYTKQLSI

-1131 STEITDTSIR
+1131 STEIADTSIR

-1274 ITKTYLPD
+1274 IIKTYLPD
-1282 ADGSIR
+1282 VDGSIR

-1334 LSPHN
+1334 LSPHD

-1402 PENQNLEVTVRAYKG
+1402 PENQNLEITVRAYKG

>member
-19 IVMLLPGQKVD
+19 IAMLLPGQKVD

-102 VSHRPAQCIHNGHPE
+102 VSHRPAQCIHNGYPK
-117 DNDLYHGIQYGRH
+117 DNHLYHGIQYGRH

-154 HMYMSRDAAKSI
+154 NMYMSRDAAKSI

-189 LEQGALLGEHKCKEI
+189 LEQGAPLGEHKCKEI
-204 SWNQYRVA
+204 SWNQYRIF
-212 YNANVSIYENVRG
+212 YDCNTTDSYMG

-231 HLYNN
+231 HMYNN
-236 TTAYEGQTVTPVT
+236 ATEYEGNTVTPVT
-249 HLTANSYTRT
+249 HLTENNYARV

-264 GWNTKP
+264 GWNTRP
-270 DGSGRTF
+270 DGSGT
-277 ADKAEIYNL
+277 AYTDKAEIYNL
-286 SAADWNDRSTW
+286 SNADWKDSSTW
-297 TAEDDGT
+297 TGT
-304 ITLYAQWRRS
+304 DNGTVTLYAQWKRS
-314 ESTLIIDANGGKYNG
+314 ESTLVIDANGGRYNG
-329 MNEYS
+329 VDKYS
-334 MTASYATKYNLQN
+334 LTEPYSSKYLLQKNLIVSPN
-347 ELIDAPDGFTV
+347 GYTV
-358 SFETNG
+358 AFETNG
-364 GSKTNAITGK
+364 GTNVDTITG
-374 THFVEWI
+374 TMHFVEWMQI
-381 QMQPFL
+381 QPFN
-387 GRIKDEAYYFI
+387 GFVTNDTYMFM
-398 APDGNVDTIKAS
+398 APDRNIDTLKAV
-410 YQLDPV
+410 YQSDPI
-416 TLPSTTKDGWSF
+416 TLPITTKDGWSF

-470 YDANEGKGA
+470 YDANDGKGA

-520 SEAYSFEGQE
+520 SEVYSFEGQE

-538 GLYTIKSMGAQGQ
+538 GLYTIKALGAQGA
-551 SYGSYTGGYGGSVS
+551 SYESYTGGYGGSV
-565 GTFWLQRGEQLTYAV
+565 GGKFWLRKGEVLTYVV
-580 GGQNGYNKG
+580 GGQNGYNG
-589 GRASNY
+589 GGSASSF

-603 VVSDRKGI
+603 VVSNQKGT
-611 LLIAGGGGGASPG
+611 LMIAGGGGGAFSHG
-624 GAGGKGG
+624 NGNAGG
-631 SMESVL
+631 SAASVINGNN
-637 GQQEGEAGM
+637 GQSGM
-646 AGGGAGYY
+646 AGGGGGYQ
-654 GGTAGEKIV
+654 GGTAGERIDHYHV
-663 HHHTNDCYRSVS
+663 ASCNVYHT
-675 YTPTFGDWEYFMWGS
+675 
-690 NCFDSS
+690 
-696 GTNSYQYNGHTKSTD
+696 
-711 DDEWSRAIV
+711 
-720 RVGWARNGNYPKE
+720 
-733 QMWNVSGYKGIPT
+733 
-746 NGNTTLNLTYFC
+746 
-758 EGWGSVGENI
+758 
-768 VNTNWLPDEEQ
+768 
-779 PSEFVILNQNG
+779 
-790 TKIAQGK
+790 
-797 FRDYPFTDNFTWN
+797 
-810 GDSHVGSSEFYQ
+810 HVGSSDRYGGCYTKYVENKRVETWTD
-822 NLKISLPEGTT
+822 NLCCSNCQEGPNAHFPGNPYGACGNFNPNWEKEIDDSYYDLTCGKTT
-833 HIYVHLNFHLRGDV
+833 STIVGYR
-847 WFTAGIR
+847 
-854 SLSFSGGRT
+854 
-863 LVCGYT
+863 CGMYN
-869 EGQILSSKPAYG
+869 GQILSSKPAYG

-922 AGVTATDFAA
+922 AGVTAPDFAA

-968 ESYLTGSTSMLCE
+968 ESYLTGSTSMLCG

-1002 NGDTVVIGN
+1002 NGDTVVTGN

-1020 NVVTAAYNQYLH
+1020 NVVTAEYNQYLH

-1058 IYTKQLSI
+1058 LYTKQLVI
-1066 DESVDNVYPAADK
+1066 DASADNVYPATDK
-1079 IWYVRADG
+1079 SWYVRADG
-1087 TTPFTLKNEA
+1087 STPFTLKNEA
-1097 YMDGTASRG
+1097 YMDGTASQG

-1131 STEITDTSIR
+1131 STEIADTSIR

-1158 QYSYSY
+1158 QYTYSY

-1282 ADGSIR
+1282 VDGSIR

-1334 LSPHN
+1334 LSPHD

-1384 CPGYMITE
+1384 CPGYIITE

-1402 PENQNLEVTVRAYKG
+1402 PENQNLEITVRAYKG

>member
-19 IVMLLPGQKVD
+19 LMLMFPGQAE
-30 AAAKKTIYNSPYV
+30 AADKKTIYNSPYV
-43 TFSPDGKAWTTCA
+43 SFSPDGKAFTTCA
-56 GDRDYT
+56 GDQNYT
-62 WYDADTRVSTGITSS
+62 WYDNGTTVYTGIKSS
-77 LRALNTGEHYYKV
+77 LRSLRTGEHYYKV
-90 SRYGEIPIGYWQ
+90 ARWGEVPVGSWK
-102 VSHRPAQCIHNGHPE
+102 VVHRPGQCIHDAYTSDENW
-117 DNDLYHGIQYGRH
+117 HGIQFGTQ
-130 KCLRNYNSGWMAYC
+130 KCIQNYYSGWKAFC
-144 ADCGEVIAYA
+144 ADCGEPLEDANI
-154 HMYMSRDAAKSI
+154 YMSREAASSI
-166 QYMDLGSKQNPME
+166 QYLDLGSEKNPVF
-179 YYFLCPFCNN
+179 YYYLCPFCRN
-189 LEQGALLGEHKCKEI
+189 LEQGVSLSAHWCKKI
-204 SWNQYRVA
+204 SWNQYRIFYDPNIKK
-212 YNANVSIYENVRG
+212 YNG

-231 HLYNN
+231 HMYNSA
-236 TTAYEGQTVTPVT
+236 TEYEGQTVTPVT
-249 HLTANSYTRT
+249 HLTENNYTKE
-259 GYVFT
+259 GYVFI

-270 DGSGRTF
+270 DGSGVSF
-277 ADKAEIYNL
+277 SDSAEIYNL
-286 SAADWNDRSTW
+286 SNVDWRDESTW
-297 TAEDDGT
+297 TETDNGT
-304 ITLYAQWRRS
+304 ITLYAQWRKS
-314 ESTLIIDANGGKYNG
+314 ESTLVIDANGGKYGGLDKQSITQLYLKN
-329 MNEYS
+329 YV
-334 MTASYATKYNLQN
+334 LQADF
-347 ELIDAPDGFTV
+347 IQAPEGYQV

-364 GSKTNAITGK
+364 GSTVETILGTK
-374 THFVEWI
+374 HFVEW
-381 QMQPFL
+381 MREQPFKGWL
-387 GRIKDEAYYFI
+387 DDNKYIFT
-398 APDGNVDTIKAS
+398 APDGNVDTVKAA
-410 YQLDPV
+410 YQSDPI
-416 TLPSTTKDGWSF
+416 TLPFTTKDGWSF
-428 GGWYYDPDFSLP
+428 GGWYYDSDFSLP

-470 YDANEGKGA
+470 YDANDGKGA

-501 NGAWIRVN
+501 DGAWLRVN
-509 SADDISSTTVI
+509 SANDISSTTI
-520 SEAYSFEGQE
+520 INQAYNFEGQS
-530 KQYTIPYT
+530 KQYTVPYT
-538 GLYTIKSMGAQGQ
+538 GLYTIDALGAQGK
-551 SYGSYTGGYGGSVS
+551 SYGSYTGGYGGSVT
-565 GTFWLQRGEQLTYAV
+565 GTFWLRKGEVLTYVV
-580 GGQNGYNKG
+580 GGQDGYNG
-589 GRASNY
+589 GGSASSF

-603 VVSDRKGI
+603 VVSNQKGT
-611 LLIAGGGGGASPG
+611 LMIAGGGGGAFSHG
-624 GAGGKGG
+624 NGNAGG
-631 SMESVL
+631 SAASVINGNN
-637 GQQEGEAGM
+637 GQSGM
-646 AGGGAGYY
+646 AGGGGGYQ
-654 GGTAGEKIV
+654 GGTAGERIDHYHV
-663 HHHTNDCYRSVS
+663 ASCNVYHT
-675 YTPTFGDWEYFMWGS
+675 
-690 NCFDSS
+690 
-696 GTNSYQYNGHTKSTD
+696 
-711 DDEWSRAIV
+711 
-720 RVGWARNGNYPKE
+720 
-733 QMWNVSGYKGIPT
+733 
-746 NGNTTLNLTYFC
+746 
-758 EGWGSVGENI
+758 
-768 VNTNWLPDEEQ
+768 
-779 PSEFVILNQNG
+779 
-790 TKIAQGK
+790 
-797 FRDYPFTDNFTWN
+797 
-810 GDSHVGSSEFYQ
+810 HVGSSDRYGGCYTKYVENKRVVTWTD
-822 NLKISLPEGTT
+822 NLCCSNCQEGPNAHFPGNPYGACGNFNPNWEKEIDDSYYDLTCGKTT
-833 HIYVHLNFHLRGDV
+833 STIVGYR
-847 WFTAGIR
+847 
-854 SLSFSGGRT
+854 
-863 LVCGYT
+863 CGMYN
-869 EGQILSSKPAYG
+869 GQILSSKPAYG

-900 RSGSGVAELHSK
+900 RSGSGSAELHSK

-1002 NGDTVVIGN
+1002 NGDTVVTGN

-1020 NVVTAAYNQYLH
+1020 NVVTAEYNQYLH

-1097 YMDGTASRG
+1097 YMDGTASQG

-1131 STEITDTSIR
+1131 STEIADTSIR

-1202 SDKVYSAHELDEK
+1202 SDKVYSVHELDEK

-1282 ADGSIR
+1282 VDGSIR

-1326 LASSVERI
+1326 LTSSVERI
-1334 LSPHN
+1334 LSPHD

-1354 WGYADRVEVI
+1354 WGLSLIHISE
-1364 FPESMTALD
+1364 
-1373 PTLNKVYDYTD
+1373 PTR
-1384 CPGYMITE
+1384 P
-1392 HLQFM
+1392 
-1397 VPLYT
+1397 
-1402 PENQNLEVTVRAYKG
+1402 
-1417 DKKLEDHPTISVIGV
+1417 
-1432 SGTVLDEFRTR
+1432 
-1443 LR
+1443 

>member
-19 IVMLLPGQKVD
+19 LMLMFPGQAE
-30 AAAKKTIYNSPYV
+30 AADKKTIYNSPYV
-43 TFSPDGKAWTTCA
+43 SFSPDGKAFTTCA
-56 GDRDYT
+56 GDQNYT
-62 WYDADTRVSTGITSS
+62 WYDNGTTVYTGIKSS
-77 LRALNTGEHYYKV
+77 LRSLRTGEHYYKV
-90 SRYGEIPIGYWQ
+90 ARWGEVPVGSWK
-102 VSHRPAQCIHNGHPE
+102 VVHRPGQCIHDAYTSDENW
-117 DNDLYHGIQYGRH
+117 HGIQFGTQ
-130 KCLRNYNSGWMAYC
+130 KCIKNYYSGWKAFC
-144 ADCGEVIAYA
+144 ADCGEPLEDANI
-154 HMYMSRDAAKSI
+154 YMSREAASSI
-166 QYMDLGSKQNPME
+166 QYLDLGSEKNPVF
-179 YYFLCPFCNN
+179 YYYLCPFCRN
-189 LEQGALLGEHKCKEI
+189 LEQGVRLSAHWCKEI
-204 SWNQYRVA
+204 SWNQYRV
-212 YNANVSIYENVRG
+212 IYKPNTGADDYSG
-225 YMDYSY
+225 YMDTSY
-231 HLYNN
+231 HMYNN
-236 TTAYEGQTVTPVT
+236 ATTYEGETVTPVT
-249 HLTANSYTRT
+249 HLTANGYTRI

-270 DGSGRTF
+270 DGSGTTY
-277 ADKAEIYNL
+277 ADKEEIYNL
-286 SAADWNDRSTW
+286 SSADWNNKNESTW
-297 TAEDDGT
+297 TETDNGT
-304 ITLYAQWRRS
+304 ITLYAQWRKS
-314 ESTLIIDANGGKYNG
+314 ESTLVIDANGGKYGGLDKQSITQLYLKN
-329 MNEYS
+329 YV
-334 MTASYATKYNLQN
+334 LQADF
-347 ELIDAPDGFTV
+347 IQAPEGYQV

-364 GSKTNAITGK
+364 GSTVETILGTK
-374 THFVEWI
+374 HFVEW
-381 QMQPFL
+381 MREQPFKGWL
-387 GRIKDEAYYFI
+387 DDNKYIFT
-398 APDGNVDTIKAS
+398 APDGNVDTVKAA
-410 YQLDPV
+410 YQSDPI
-416 TLPSTTKDGWSF
+416 TLPFTTKDGWSF
-428 GGWYYDPDFSLP
+428 GGWYYDSDFSLP

-470 YDANEGKGA
+470 YDANDGKGA

-501 NGAWIRVN
+501 DGAWLRVN
-509 SADDISSTTVI
+509 SANDISSTTI
-520 SEAYSFEGQE
+520 INQAYNFEGQS
-530 KQYTIPYT
+530 KQYTVPYT
-538 GLYTIKSMGAQGQ
+538 GLYTIDALGAQGK
-551 SYGSYTGGYGGSVS
+551 SYGSYTGGYGGSVT
-565 GTFWLQRGEQLTYAV
+565 GTFWLRKGEVLTYVV
-580 GGQNGYNKG
+580 GGQDGYNG
-589 GRASNY
+589 GGSASSF

-603 VVSDRKGI
+603 VVSNQKGT
-611 LLIAGGGGGASPG
+611 LMIAGGGGGAFSHG
-624 GAGGKGG
+624 NGNAGG
-631 SMESVL
+631 SAASVINGNN
-637 GQQEGEAGM
+637 GQSGM
-646 AGGGAGYY
+646 AGGGGGYQ
-654 GGTAGEKIV
+654 GGTAGERIDHYHV
-663 HHHTNDCYRSVS
+663 ASCNVYHT
-675 YTPTFGDWEYFMWGS
+675 
-690 NCFDSS
+690 
-696 GTNSYQYNGHTKSTD
+696 
-711 DDEWSRAIV
+711 
-720 RVGWARNGNYPKE
+720 
-733 QMWNVSGYKGIPT
+733 
-746 NGNTTLNLTYFC
+746 
-758 EGWGSVGENI
+758 
-768 VNTNWLPDEEQ
+768 
-779 PSEFVILNQNG
+779 
-790 TKIAQGK
+790 
-797 FRDYPFTDNFTWN
+797 
-810 GDSHVGSSEFYQ
+810 HVGSSDRYGGCYTKYVENKRVVTWTD
-822 NLKISLPEGTT
+822 NLCCSNCQEGPNAHFPGNPYGACGNFNPNWEKEIDDSYYDLTCGKTT
-833 HIYVHLNFHLRGDV
+833 STIVGYR
-847 WFTAGIR
+847 
-854 SLSFSGGRT
+854 
-863 LVCGYT
+863 CGMYN
-869 EGQILSSKPAYG
+869 GQILSSKPAYG

-1002 NGDTVVIGN
+1002 NGDAVVTGN
-1011 ANYVQDPHV
+1011 ANYVQVPHV
-1020 NVVTAAYNQYLH
+1020 NVVTAEYNQYLH

-1131 STEITDTSIR
+1131 STEIADTSIR

-1244 DGSITVTVTADDD
+1244 DGSITIRASAEDE

-1264 YVVIKNTDNA
+1264 YIVISNSDNA
-1274 ITKTYLPD
+1274 VMKTYTPD
-1282 ADGSIR
+1282 ENGYIN
-1288 ITITEDEPIF
+1288 ITITNDEPIF
-1298 SGDFTVL
+1298 SGDFTLL

-1314 ENNLSYGTTEFA
+1314 ENSLSYGTTEFA

-1334 LSPHN
+1334 LSPHD

-1402 PENQNLEVTVRAYKG
+1402 PENQNLEITVRAYKG

>member
-1 MIRKKRY
+1 M
-8 LAAKMGLLALG
+8 
-19 IVMLLPGQKVD
+19 
-30 AAAKKTIYNSPYV
+30 YN
-43 TFSPDGKAWTTCA
+43 
-56 GDRDYT
+56 
-62 WYDADTRVSTGITSS
+62 
-77 LRALNTGEHYYKV
+77 
-90 SRYGEIPIGYWQ
+90 
-102 VSHRPAQCIHNGHPE
+102 
-117 DNDLYHGIQYGRH
+117 
-130 KCLRNYNSGWMAYC
+130 
-144 ADCGEVIAYA
+144 
-154 HMYMSRDAAKSI
+154 
-166 QYMDLGSKQNPME
+166 
-179 YYFLCPFCNN
+179 
-189 LEQGALLGEHKCKEI
+189 
-204 SWNQYRVA
+204 
-212 YNANVSIYENVRG
+212 
-225 YMDYSY
+225 
-231 HLYNN
+231 
-236 TTAYEGQTVTPVT
+236 
-249 HLTANSYTRT
+249 
-259 GYVFT
+259 
-264 GWNTKP
+264 
-270 DGSGRTF
+270 
-277 ADKAEIYNL
+277 
-286 SAADWNDRSTW
+286 
-297 TAEDDGT
+297 
-304 ITLYAQWRRS
+304 
-314 ESTLIIDANGGKYNG
+314 
-329 MNEYS
+329 
-334 MTASYATKYNLQN
+334 
-347 ELIDAPDGFTV
+347 
-358 SFETNG
+358 
-364 GSKTNAITGK
+364 
-374 THFVEWI
+374 
-381 QMQPFL
+381 
-387 GRIKDEAYYFI
+387 
-398 APDGNVDTIKAS
+398 
-410 YQLDPV
+410 
-416 TLPSTTKDGWSF
+416 
-428 GGWYYDPDFSLP
+428 
-440 AGGAG
+440 
-445 DQIIPSKDMT
+445 
-455 LYAQWVDLRLQSVDN
+455 
-470 YDANEGKGA
+470 
-479 VDLSWSQS
+479 
-487 DQNNKTYLVYQKRE
+487 
-501 NGAWIRVN
+501 
-509 SADDISSTTVI
+509 
-520 SEAYSFEGQE
+520 
-530 KQYTIPYT
+530 
-538 GLYTIKSMGAQGQ
+538 
-551 SYGSYTGGYGGSVS
+551 
-565 GTFWLQRGEQLTYAV
+565 
-580 GGQNGYNKG
+580 
-589 GRASNY
+589 
-595 GNGGGMTS
+595 
-603 VVSDRKGI
+603 
-611 LLIAGGGGGASPG
+611 
-624 GAGGKGG
+624 
-631 SMESVL
+631 
-637 GQQEGEAGM
+637 
-646 AGGGAGYY
+646 
-654 GGTAGEKIV
+654 
-663 HHHTNDCYRSVS
+663 
-675 YTPTFGDWEYFMWGS
+675 
-690 NCFDSS
+690 
-696 GTNSYQYNGHTKSTD
+696 
-711 DDEWSRAIV
+711 
-720 RVGWARNGNYPKE
+720 
-733 QMWNVSGYKGIPT
+733 
-746 NGNTTLNLTYFC
+746 
-758 EGWGSVGENI
+758 
-768 VNTNWLPDEEQ
+768 
-779 PSEFVILNQNG
+779 
-790 TKIAQGK
+790 
-797 FRDYPFTDNFTWN
+797 
-810 GDSHVGSSEFYQ
+810 
-822 NLKISLPEGTT
+822 
-833 HIYVHLNFHLRGDV
+833 
-847 WFTAGIR
+847 
-854 SLSFSGGRT
+854 
-863 LVCGYT
+863 
-869 EGQILSSKPAYG
+869 GQILSSKPAYG

-946 GKSIRVTWQV
+946 GKSICVTWQT
-956 PSDNGT
+956 PKDNGT

-1002 NGDTVVIGN
+1002 NGDTVVTGN

-1020 NVVTAAYNQYLH
+1020 NVVTAEYNQYLH

-1079 IWYVRADG
+1079 IWYVCADG

-1111 TIYETVSDDSS
+1111 TIYETVSDNNS

-1131 STEITDTSIR
+1131 SMEIADTSIR

-1151 DGTTALQ
+1151 DGTSVLQ

-1282 ADGSIR
+1282 VDGSIR

-1334 LSPHN
+1334 LSPHD

-1402 PENQNLEVTVRAYKG
+1402 PENQNLEITVRAYKG

>member
-1 MIRKKRY
+1 M
-8 LAAKMGLLALG
+8 
-19 IVMLLPGQKVD
+19 
-30 AAAKKTIYNSPYV
+30 YN
-43 TFSPDGKAWTTCA
+43 
-56 GDRDYT
+56 
-62 WYDADTRVSTGITSS
+62 
-77 LRALNTGEHYYKV
+77 
-90 SRYGEIPIGYWQ
+90 
-102 VSHRPAQCIHNGHPE
+102 
-117 DNDLYHGIQYGRH
+117 
-130 KCLRNYNSGWMAYC
+130 
-144 ADCGEVIAYA
+144 
-154 HMYMSRDAAKSI
+154 
-166 QYMDLGSKQNPME
+166 
-179 YYFLCPFCNN
+179 
-189 LEQGALLGEHKCKEI
+189 
-204 SWNQYRVA
+204 
-212 YNANVSIYENVRG
+212 
-225 YMDYSY
+225 
-231 HLYNN
+231 
-236 TTAYEGQTVTPVT
+236 
-249 HLTANSYTRT
+249 
-259 GYVFT
+259 
-264 GWNTKP
+264 
-270 DGSGRTF
+270 
-277 ADKAEIYNL
+277 
-286 SAADWNDRSTW
+286 
-297 TAEDDGT
+297 
-304 ITLYAQWRRS
+304 
-314 ESTLIIDANGGKYNG
+314 
-329 MNEYS
+329 
-334 MTASYATKYNLQN
+334 
-347 ELIDAPDGFTV
+347 
-358 SFETNG
+358 
-364 GSKTNAITGK
+364 
-374 THFVEWI
+374 
-381 QMQPFL
+381 
-387 GRIKDEAYYFI
+387 
-398 APDGNVDTIKAS
+398 
-410 YQLDPV
+410 
-416 TLPSTTKDGWSF
+416 
-428 GGWYYDPDFSLP
+428 
-440 AGGAG
+440 
-445 DQIIPSKDMT
+445 
-455 LYAQWVDLRLQSVDN
+455 
-470 YDANEGKGA
+470 
-479 VDLSWSQS
+479 
-487 DQNNKTYLVYQKRE
+487 
-501 NGAWIRVN
+501 
-509 SADDISSTTVI
+509 
-520 SEAYSFEGQE
+520 
-530 KQYTIPYT
+530 
-538 GLYTIKSMGAQGQ
+538 
-551 SYGSYTGGYGGSVS
+551 
-565 GTFWLQRGEQLTYAV
+565 
-580 GGQNGYNKG
+580 
-589 GRASNY
+589 
-595 GNGGGMTS
+595 
-603 VVSDRKGI
+603 
-611 LLIAGGGGGASPG
+611 
-624 GAGGKGG
+624 
-631 SMESVL
+631 
-637 GQQEGEAGM
+637 
-646 AGGGAGYY
+646 
-654 GGTAGEKIV
+654 
-663 HHHTNDCYRSVS
+663 
-675 YTPTFGDWEYFMWGS
+675 
-690 NCFDSS
+690 
-696 GTNSYQYNGHTKSTD
+696 
-711 DDEWSRAIV
+711 
-720 RVGWARNGNYPKE
+720 
-733 QMWNVSGYKGIPT
+733 
-746 NGNTTLNLTYFC
+746 
-758 EGWGSVGENI
+758 
-768 VNTNWLPDEEQ
+768 
-779 PSEFVILNQNG
+779 
-790 TKIAQGK
+790 
-797 FRDYPFTDNFTWN
+797 
-810 GDSHVGSSEFYQ
+810 
-822 NLKISLPEGTT
+822 
-833 HIYVHLNFHLRGDV
+833 
-847 WFTAGIR
+847 
-854 SLSFSGGRT
+854 
-863 LVCGYT
+863 
-869 EGQILSSKPAYG
+869 GQILSSKPAYG

-968 ESYLTGSTSMLCE
+968 ESYLTGSTSMLCG

-1002 NGDTVVIGN
+1002 NGDTVVTGN

-1020 NVVTAAYNQYLH
+1020 NVVTAEYNQYLH

-1058 IYTKQLSI
+1058 LYTKQLSI

-1079 IWYVRADG
+1079 IWYVCADG

-1111 TIYETVSDDSS
+1111 TIYETVSDNNS

-1131 STEITDTSIR
+1131 SMEIADTSIR

-1151 DGTTALQ
+1151 DGTSVLQ
-1158 QYSYSY
+1158 QYSFSY

-1202 SDKVYSAHELDEK
+1202 SDKVYSVHELDEK

-1282 ADGSIR
+1282 VDGSIR

-1334 LSPHN
+1334 LSPHD

-1402 PENQNLEVTVRAYKG
+1402 PENQNLEITVRAYKG

>member
-8 LAAKMGLLALG
+8 LAVGLLAMG
-19 IVMLLPGQKVD
+19 ISIIFSGQTAE
-30 AAAKKTIYNSPYV
+30 AAEKKTIYNSPYV
-43 TFSPDGKAWTTCA
+43 SFSPDGKAFTTCA
-56 GDRDYT
+56 GDQNYT
-62 WYDADTRVSTGITSS
+62 WYDNGTTVNTGIKSS
-77 LRALNTGEHYYKV
+77 LRNLETGEHYYAIRR
-90 SRYGEIPIGYWQ
+90 SGEVPVGYWK
-102 VSHRPAQCIHNGHPE
+102 VVHRPGQCIHDGYP
-117 DNDLYHGIQYGRH
+117 DKDWHGIAFGTQKCMQY
-130 KCLRNYNSGWMAYC
+130 YYSGWKAYC
-144 ADCGEVIAYA
+144 ADCGEPIKEN
-154 HMYMSRDAAKSI
+154 HIYMSREAAASI
-166 QYMDLGSKQNPME
+166 QYLDLGTETARMG
-179 YYFLCPFCNN
+179 YYYLCPFCSN
-189 LEQGALLGEHKCKEI
+189 LEQGVTLSAHLCKEI
-204 SWNQYRVA
+204 SWNQYRIF
-212 YNANVSIYENVRG
+212 YNPNIKKYNG

-231 HLYNN
+231 HMYNN
-236 TTAYEGQTVTPVT
+236 ATEYEGQTVTPVT
-249 HLTANSYTRT
+249 HLTENNYTKE
-259 GYVFT
+259 GYVFI

-270 DGSGRTF
+270 DGSGAFF
-277 ADKAEIYNL
+277 ADSAEIYNL
-286 SAADWNDRSTW
+286 SSIDWRDESTW
-297 TAEDDGT
+297 TETDNGT
-304 ITLYAQWRRS
+304 VTLYAQWRKS
-314 ESTLIIDANGGKYNG
+314 ESTLVIDAAGGKYSGLDKQSITQPYLKNYVLQVDLIQAPDGYQVAFVANGGSPVETIAG
-329 MNEYS
+329 
-334 MTASYATKYNLQN
+334 TK
-347 ELIDAPDGFTV
+347 
-358 SFETNG
+358 
-364 GSKTNAITGK
+364 
-374 THFVEWI
+374 HFVEW
-381 QMQPFL
+381 MREQPFRGWL
-387 GRIKDEAYYFI
+387 EDNIYTFT
-398 APDGNVDTIKAS
+398 APDGNVDTLKAA
-410 YQLDPV
+410 YQSDPI
-416 TLPSTTKDGWSF
+416 TLPATTRDGWSF

-538 GLYTIKSMGAQGQ
+538 GLYTIKALGAQGA
-551 SYGSYTGGYGGSVS
+551 SYESYTGGYGGSV
-565 GTFWLQRGEQLTYAV
+565 GGKFWLRKGDVLTYAV
-580 GGQNGYNKG
+580 GGQNGYNG
-589 GRASNY
+589 GGNATDY

-603 VVSDRKGI
+603 VVSDQKGE
-611 LLIAGGGGGASPG
+611 LMIAGGGGGASPG
-624 GAGGKGG
+624 GNGGNGG
-631 SMESVL
+631 SAASVIDGHDGES
-637 GQQEGEAGM
+637 GM
-646 AGGGAGYY
+646 AGGGAGYQ
-654 GGTAGEKIV
+654 GGCAGEKIV
-663 HHHTNDCYRSVS
+663 HHHTNDCYVDAS
-675 YTPTFGDWEYFMWGS
+675 YTPAFGSWDGKVDGFDCYADS
-690 NCFDSS
+690 NTKTS
-696 GTNSYQYNGHTKSTD
+696 GYAHTKD
-711 DDEWSRAIV
+711 DDPRHVI
-720 RVGWARNGNYPKE
+720 RVGWESYAYSEGTLWNLNGY
-733 QMWNVSGYKGIPT
+733 SGLAT
-746 NGNTTLNLTYFC
+746 NGNTQLNVSVHTNSWGSTDGLNLSKSKYR
-758 EGWGSVGENI
+758 VM
-768 VNTNWLPDEEQ
+768 
-779 PSEFVILNQNG
+779 NQNG
-790 TKIAQGK
+790 STISSGSFSSAM
-797 FRDYPFTDNFTWN
+797 N
-810 GDSHVGSSEFYQ
+810 SSSSSGSSGSSWENPDGSWGGSPDVRDFYGTFHF
-822 NLKISLPEGTT
+822 KLPEGTT
-833 HIYVHLNFHLRGDV
+833 RIYLYLDFYHNAYDA
-847 WFTAGIR
+847 WFTSEITG
-854 SLSFSGGRT
+854 LSFSGGRK
-863 LVCGYT
+863 LNCGMT
-869 EGQILSSKPAYG
+869 EGQVLSSKPAYG
-881 GSNYVNSA
+881 GSNYVSSDA
-889 YAMMYETYSGV
+889 LMYEMYSGV
-900 RSGSGVAELHSK
+900 RSGSGYATLDAE
-912 AIGYQESLDL
+912 AVGYQESLDL
-922 AGVTATDFAA
+922 TGVVATDFAA

-946 GKSIRVTWQV
+946 GKSICVTWQT
-956 PSDNGT
+956 PKDNGT

-968 ESYLTGSTSMLCE
+968 ESYLTGSTSMLCK

-1002 NGDTVVIGN
+1002 KEDTVVTGN

-1020 NVVTAAYNQYLH
+1020 NVVTAEYNQYLH
-1032 IAAVDVAGNISE
+1032 IAAVDVAGNISD

-1058 IYTKQLSI
+1058 LYTKQLVI
-1066 DESVDNVYPAADK
+1066 DASADNVYPATDK
-1079 IWYVRADG
+1079 SWYVRADG
-1087 TTPFTLKNEA
+1087 GTPFTLKNEA

-1122 VARNIIRTA
+1122 VSRNIIRTA
-1131 STEITDTSIR
+1131 STEIADTSIR
-1141 TDANGLSYST
+1141 TDANGLAYST

-1244 DGSITVTVTADDD
+1244 DGSITIRASAEDE

-1264 YVVIKNTDNA
+1264 YIVISNSDNA
-1274 ITKTYLPD
+1274 VMKTYTPD
-1282 ADGSIR
+1282 ENGYIN
-1288 ITITEDEPIF
+1288 ITITNDEPIF
-1298 SGDFTVL
+1298 SGDFTLL

-1314 ENNLSYGTTEFA
+1314 ENSLSYGTTEFA

-1334 LSPHN
+1334 LEPHD

>member
-19 IVMLLPGQKVD
+19 LMLMFPGQAE
-30 AAAKKTIYNSPYV
+30 AADKKTIYNSPYV
-43 TFSPDGKAWTTCA
+43 SFSPDGKAFTTCA
-56 GDRDYT
+56 GDQNYT
-62 WYDADTRVSTGITSS
+62 WYDNGTTVYTGIKSS
-77 LRALNTGEHYYKV
+77 LRSLRTGEHYYKV
-90 SRYGEIPIGYWQ
+90 ARWGEVPVGSWK
-102 VSHRPAQCIHNGHPE
+102 VVHRPGQCIHDAYTSDENW
-117 DNDLYHGIQYGRH
+117 HGIQFGTQ
-130 KCLRNYNSGWMAYC
+130 KCIKNYYSGWKAFC
-144 ADCGEVIAYA
+144 ADCGEPLEDANI
-154 HMYMSRDAAKSI
+154 YMSREAASSI
-166 QYMDLGSKQNPME
+166 QYLDLGSEKNPVF
-179 YYFLCPFCNN
+179 YYYLCPFCRN
-189 LEQGALLGEHKCKEI
+189 LEQGVRLSAHWCKEI
-204 SWNQYRVA
+204 SWNQYRV
-212 YNANVSIYENVRG
+212 IYKPNTGADDYSG
-225 YMDYSY
+225 YMDTSY
-231 HLYNN
+231 HMYNN
-236 TTAYEGQTVTPVT
+236 ATTYEGETVTPVT
-249 HLTANSYTRT
+249 HLTANGYTRI

-270 DGSGRTF
+270 DGSGTTY
-277 ADKAEIYNL
+277 ADKEEIYNL
-286 SAADWNDRSTW
+286 SSADWNNKNESTW
-297 TAEDDGT
+297 TETDNGT
-304 ITLYAQWRRS
+304 ITLYAQWRKS
-314 ESTLIIDANGGKYNG
+314 ESTLVIDANGGKYGGLDKQSITQLYLKN
-329 MNEYS
+329 YV
-334 MTASYATKYNLQN
+334 LQADF
-347 ELIDAPDGFTV
+347 IQAPEGYQV

-364 GSKTNAITGK
+364 GSTVETILGTK
-374 THFVEWI
+374 HFVEW
-381 QMQPFL
+381 MREQPFKGWL
-387 GRIKDEAYYFI
+387 DDNKYIFT
-398 APDGNVDTIKAS
+398 APDGNVDTVKAA
-410 YQLDPV
+410 YQSDPI
-416 TLPSTTKDGWSF
+416 TLPFTTKDGWSF
-428 GGWYYDPDFSLP
+428 GGWYYDSDFSLP

-470 YDANEGKGA
+470 YDANDGKGA

-501 NGAWIRVN
+501 DGAWLRVN
-509 SADDISSTTVI
+509 SANDISSTTI
-520 SEAYSFEGQE
+520 INQAYNFEGQS
-530 KQYTIPYT
+530 KQYTVPYT
-538 GLYTIKSMGAQGQ
+538 GLYTIDALGAQGK
-551 SYGSYTGGYGGSVS
+551 SYGSYTGGYGGSVT
-565 GTFWLQRGEQLTYAV
+565 GTFWLRKGEVLTYVV
-580 GGQNGYNKG
+580 GGQDGYNG
-589 GRASNY
+589 GGNASSF

-603 VVSDRKGI
+603 VVSNQKGT
-611 LLIAGGGGGASPG
+611 LMIAGGGGGAFSHG
-624 GAGGKGG
+624 NGNAGG
-631 SMESVL
+631 SAASVINGNN
-637 GQQEGEAGM
+637 GQSGM
-646 AGGGAGYY
+646 AGGGGGYQ
-654 GGTAGEKIV
+654 GGTAGERIDHYHV
-663 HHHTNDCYRSVS
+663 ASCNVYHT
-675 YTPTFGDWEYFMWGS
+675 
-690 NCFDSS
+690 
-696 GTNSYQYNGHTKSTD
+696 
-711 DDEWSRAIV
+711 
-720 RVGWARNGNYPKE
+720 
-733 QMWNVSGYKGIPT
+733 
-746 NGNTTLNLTYFC
+746 
-758 EGWGSVGENI
+758 
-768 VNTNWLPDEEQ
+768 
-779 PSEFVILNQNG
+779 
-790 TKIAQGK
+790 
-797 FRDYPFTDNFTWN
+797 
-810 GDSHVGSSEFYQ
+810 HVGSSDRYGGCYTKYVENKRVVTWTD
-822 NLKISLPEGTT
+822 NLCCSNCQEGPNAHFPGNPYGACGNFNPNWEKEIDDSYYDLTCGKTT
-833 HIYVHLNFHLRGDV
+833 STIVGYR
-847 WFTAGIR
+847 
-854 SLSFSGGRT
+854 
-863 LVCGYT
+863 CGMYN
-869 EGQILSSKPAYG
+869 GQILSSKPAYG

-900 RSGSGVAELHSK
+900 RSGSGAAELHSK

-1002 NGDTVVIGN
+1002 NGDTVVTGN

-1020 NVVTAAYNQYLH
+1020 NVVTAEYNQYLH

-1058 IYTKQLSI
+1058 LYTKQLSI

-1097 YMDGTASRG
+1097 YMDGMASQG

-1131 STEITDTSIR
+1131 STEIADTSIR

-1151 DGTTALQ
+1151 DGPTALQ

-1202 SDKVYSAHELDEK
+1202 SDKVYSVHELDEK

-1282 ADGSIR
+1282 VDGSIR

-1334 LSPHN
+1334 LSPHD

-1402 PENQNLEVTVRAYKG
+1402 PENQNLEITVRAYKG

>member
-19 IVMLLPGQKVD
+19 LMLLFPGQAE
-30 AAAKKTIYNSPYV
+30 AADKKTIYNSPYV
-43 TFSPDGKAWTTCA
+43 SFSPDGKAFTTCA
-56 GDRDYT
+56 GDQNYT
-62 WYDADTRVSTGITSS
+62 WYAEDDSTTVYTGIKSS
-77 LRALNTGEHYYKV
+77 LRSLRTGEHYYKV
-90 SRYGEIPIGYWQ
+90 ARWGEVPVGSWK
-102 VSHRPAQCIHNGHPE
+102 VVHRPGQCIHDGYTSDENW
-117 DNDLYHGIQYGRH
+117 HGIQFGTQ
-130 KCLRNYNSGWMAYC
+130 KCMQYYYSGWKAFC
-144 ADCGEVIAYA
+144 ADCGEPLEDSNI
-154 HMYMSRDAAKSI
+154 YMSREAASSI
-166 QYMDLGSKQNPME
+166 QYLDLGSEKNPVF
-179 YYFLCPFCNN
+179 YYYLCPFCNN
-189 LEQGALLGEHKCKEI
+189 LEQGAPLGEHKCKEI
-204 SWNQYRVA
+204 SWNQYRIFYDPNIKK
-212 YNANVSIYENVRG
+212 YNG

-231 HLYNN
+231 HMYNN
-236 TTAYEGQTVTPVT
+236 ETIYEGETVTPVT
-249 HLTANSYTRT
+249 HLTENNYTRV

-264 GWNTKP
+264 GWNTKQ
-270 DGSGRTF
+270 DGSGVSFT
-277 ADKAEIYNL
+277 DKEEIYNL
-286 SAADWNDRSTW
+286 SSSDWNDQSTW
-297 TAEDDGT
+297 TDTDRGT
-304 ITLYAQWRRS
+304 ITLYAQWRKS
-314 ESTLIIDANGGKYNG
+314 ESTLVIDANGGRYNG
-329 MNEYS
+329 VDKYS
-334 MTASYATKYNLQN
+334 LTEPYSSKYLLQKNLIVSPN
-347 ELIDAPDGFTV
+347 GYTV
-358 SFETNG
+358 AFETNG
-364 GSKTNAITGK
+364 GTNVDTITG
-374 THFVEWI
+374 TMHFVEWMQI
-381 QMQPFL
+381 QPFN
-387 GRIKDEAYYFI
+387 GFVTNDTYMFM
-398 APDGNVDTIKAS
+398 APDRNIDTLKAA
-410 YQLDPV
+410 YQSDPI
-416 TLPSTTKDGWSF
+416 TLPFTTKDGWSF
-428 GGWYYDPDFSLP
+428 GGWYYDSDFSLP

-470 YDANEGKGA
+470 YDANDEKGA

-501 NGAWIRVN
+501 DGAWIRVN
-509 SADDISSTTVI
+509 SANDISSTTI
-520 SEAYSFEGQE
+520 INQAYNFEGQS
-530 KQYTIPYT
+530 KQYTVPYT
-538 GLYTIKSMGAQGQ
+538 GLYTIDALGAQGK
-551 SYGSYTGGYGGSVS
+551 SYGSYTGGYGGSVT
-565 GTFWLQRGEQLTYAV
+565 GTFWLRKGEVLTYVV
-580 GGQNGYNKG
+580 GGQNGYNG
-589 GRASNY
+589 GGSASSF

-603 VVSDRKGI
+603 VVSNQKGT
-611 LLIAGGGGGASPG
+611 LMIAGGGGGAFSHG
-624 GAGGKGG
+624 NGNAGG
-631 SMESVL
+631 SVASVINGNN
-637 GQQEGEAGM
+637 GQSGM
-646 AGGGAGYY
+646 AGGGGGYQ
-654 GGTAGEKIV
+654 GGTAGERIDHYHV
-663 HHHTNDCYRSVS
+663 ASCNVYHT
-675 YTPTFGDWEYFMWGS
+675 
-690 NCFDSS
+690 
-696 GTNSYQYNGHTKSTD
+696 
-711 DDEWSRAIV
+711 
-720 RVGWARNGNYPKE
+720 
-733 QMWNVSGYKGIPT
+733 
-746 NGNTTLNLTYFC
+746 
-758 EGWGSVGENI
+758 
-768 VNTNWLPDEEQ
+768 
-779 PSEFVILNQNG
+779 
-790 TKIAQGK
+790 
-797 FRDYPFTDNFTWN
+797 
-810 GDSHVGSSEFYQ
+810 HVGSSDRYGGCYTKYVENKRVVTWTD
-822 NLKISLPEGTT
+822 NLCCSNCQEGPNAHFPGNPYGACGNFNPNWEKEIDDSYYDLTCGKTT
-833 HIYVHLNFHLRGDV
+833 STIVGYR
-847 WFTAGIR
+847 
-854 SLSFSGGRT
+854 
-863 LVCGYT
+863 CGMYN
-869 EGQILSSKPAYG
+869 GQILSSKPAYG

-1002 NGDTVVIGN
+1002 NGDTVVTGN

-1020 NVVTAAYNQYLH
+1020 NVVTAEYNQYLH

-1058 IYTKQLSI
+1058 LYTKQLVI
-1066 DESVDNVYPAADK
+1066 DASADNVYPATDK
-1079 IWYVRADG
+1079 SWYVRADG
-1087 TTPFTLKNEA
+1087 STPFTLKNEA
-1097 YMDGTASRG
+1097 YMDGTASQG

-1131 STEITDTSIR
+1131 STEIADTSIR

-1158 QYSYSY
+1158 QYTYSY

-1202 SDKVYSAHELDEK
+1202 SDKVYSVHELDEK

-1282 ADGSIR
+1282 VDGCIR

-1402 PENQNLEVTVRAYKG
+1402 PENQNLEITVRAYKG

>member
-8 LAAKMGLLALG
+8 LAVGLLAMG
-19 IVMLLPGQKVD
+19 ISIIFSGQTAE
-30 AAAKKTIYNSPYV
+30 AAEKKTIYNSPYV
-43 TFSPDGKAWTTCA
+43 SFSPDGKAFTTCA
-56 GDRDYT
+56 GDQNYT
-62 WYDADTRVSTGITSS
+62 WYDNGTTVNTGIKSS
-77 LRALNTGEHYYKV
+77 LRNLETGEHYYAIRR
-90 SRYGEIPIGYWQ
+90 SGEVPVGYWK
-102 VSHRPAQCIHNGHPE
+102 VVHRPGQCIHDGYP
-117 DNDLYHGIQYGRH
+117 DKDWHGIAFGTQKCMQY
-130 KCLRNYNSGWMAYC
+130 YYSGWQAYC
-144 ADCGEVIAYA
+144 ADCGEPIKENYI
-154 HMYMSRDAAKSI
+154 YMSREAAASI
-166 QYMDLGSKQNPME
+166 QYLDLGTETARMG
-179 YYFLCPFCNN
+179 YYYLCPFCSN
-189 LEQGALLGEHKCKEI
+189 LEQGVTLSAHLCKEI
-204 SWNQYRVA
+204 SWNQYRIF
-212 YNANVSIYENVRG
+212 YNPNIKKYNG

-231 HLYNN
+231 HMYNSA
-236 TTAYEGQTVTPVT
+236 TEYEGQTVTPVT
-249 HLTANSYTRT
+249 HLTENNYTKE
-259 GYVFT
+259 GYVFI

-270 DGSGRTF
+270 DGSGAFF
-277 ADKAEIYNL
+277 ADSAEIYNL
-286 SAADWNDRSTW
+286 SSIDWRDESTW
-297 TAEDDGT
+297 TETDNGT
-304 ITLYAQWRRS
+304 VTLYAQWRKS
-314 ESTLIIDANGGKYNG
+314 ESTLVIDAAGGKYSGLDKQSITQPYLKNYVLQADLIQAPDGYQVAFVANGGSPVETIAG
-329 MNEYS
+329 
-334 MTASYATKYNLQN
+334 TK
-347 ELIDAPDGFTV
+347 
-358 SFETNG
+358 
-364 GSKTNAITGK
+364 
-374 THFVEWI
+374 HFVEW
-381 QMQPFL
+381 MREQPFRGWL
-387 GRIKDEAYYFI
+387 EDNIYTFT
-398 APDGNVDTIKAS
+398 APDGNVDTLKAA
-410 YQLDPV
+410 YQSDPI

-538 GLYTIKSMGAQGQ
+538 GLYTIKALGAQGA
-551 SYGSYTGGYGGSVS
+551 SYESYTGGYGGSV
-565 GTFWLQRGEQLTYAV
+565 GGKFWLRKGDVLTYAV
-580 GGQNGYNKG
+580 GGQNGYNG
-589 GRASNY
+589 GGNATDY

-603 VVSDRKGI
+603 VVSDQKGE
-611 LLIAGGGGGASPG
+611 LMIAGGGGGASPG
-624 GAGGKGG
+624 GNGGNGG
-631 SMESVL
+631 SAASVIDGHDGES
-637 GQQEGEAGM
+637 GM
-646 AGGGAGYY
+646 AGGGAGYQ
-654 GGTAGEKIV
+654 GGCAGEKIV
-663 HHHTNDCYRSVS
+663 HHHTNDCYVDAS
-675 YTPTFGDWEYFMWGS
+675 YTPAFGSWDGTVDG
-690 NCFDSS
+690 FDCYAD
-696 GTNSYQYNGHTKSTD
+696 TNTKTKGYAHTRD
-711 DDEWSRAIV
+711 DDPRHVI
-720 RVGWARNGNYPKE
+720 RVGWESYAYSEGTLWNLNGY
-733 QMWNVSGYKGIPT
+733 SGLAT
-746 NGNTTLNLTYFC
+746 NGNTQLNVSVHTNSWGSTDGLNLSKSKYR
-758 EGWGSVGENI
+758 V
-768 VNTNWLPDEEQ
+768 
-779 PSEFVILNQNG
+779 LNQNG
-790 TKIAQGK
+790 STISSGSFSSAI
-797 FRDYPFTDNFTWN
+797 N
-810 GDSHVGSSEFYQ
+810 SSGSSGSSGSSWENPDGSWGGSPDVRDFYGTFHF
-822 NLKISLPEGTT
+822 KLPEGTT
-833 HIYVHLNFHLRGDV
+833 RIYLYLDFYHNAYDA
-847 WFTAGIR
+847 WFTSEITG
-854 SLSFSGGRT
+854 LSFSGGRK
-863 LVCGYT
+863 LNCGMT
-869 EGQILSSKPAYG
+869 EGQVLSSKPAYG
-881 GSNYVNSA
+881 GSNYVSSDA
-889 YAMMYETYSGV
+889 LMYEMYSGV
-900 RSGSGVAELHSK
+900 RSGSGYATLDAE
-912 AIGYQESLDL
+912 AVGYQESLDL
-922 AGVTATDFAA
+922 TGVVATDFAA

-946 GKSIRVTWQV
+946 GKSICVTWQT
-956 PSDNGT
+956 PKDNGT

-968 ESYLTGSTSMLCE
+968 ESYLTGSTSMLCK
-981 SNVTK
+981 SNITK

-1002 NGDTVVIGN
+1002 KEDTVVTGN

-1020 NVVTAAYNQYLH
+1020 NVVTAEYNQYLH

-1058 IYTKQLSI
+1058 LYTKQLVI
-1066 DESVDNVYPAADK
+1066 DASADNVYPATDK
-1079 IWYVRADG
+1079 SWYVRADG
-1087 TTPFTLKNEA
+1087 STPFTLKNEA

-1111 TIYETVSDDSS
+1111 TIYETVSDNNS

-1131 STEITDTSIR
+1131 SMEIADTSIR

-1151 DGTTALQ
+1151 DGTSVLQ

-1402 PENQNLEVTVRAYKG
+1402 PENQNLEITVRAYKG

>member
-8 LAAKMGLLALG
+8 LAAKMGLLALA
-19 IVMLLPGQKVD
+19 IAMLLPGQKVD
-30 AAAKKTIYNSPYV
+30 AADKKTIYNSPYV
-43 TFSPDGKAWTTCA
+43 SFSPDGKAFTTCA

-102 VSHRPAQCIHNGHPE
+102 VSHRPAQCIHNGYPE
-117 DNDLYHGIQYGRH
+117 DNYLYHGIQYGRH

-144 ADCGEVIAYA
+144 ADCGEEIAYA
-154 HMYMSRDAAKSI
+154 NMYMSRDAAKSI

-189 LEQGALLGEHKCKEI
+189 LEQGAPLGEHKCKEI
-204 SWNQYRVA
+204 SWNQYRIFYDPNIKK
-212 YNANVSIYENVRG
+212 YNG

-231 HLYNN
+231 HMYNN
-236 TTAYEGQTVTPVT
+236 ETIYEGETVTPVT
-249 HLTANSYTRT
+249 HLTENNYTRV

-264 GWNTKP
+264 GWNTKQ
-270 DGSGRTF
+270 DGSGVSFT
-277 ADKAEIYNL
+277 DKEEIYNL
-286 SAADWNDRSTW
+286 SSSDWNDQSTW
-297 TAEDDGT
+297 TDTDRGT
-304 ITLYAQWRRS
+304 ITLYAQWRKS
-314 ESTLIIDANGGKYNG
+314 ESTLVIDANGGRYNG
-329 MNEYS
+329 VDKYS
-334 MTASYATKYNLQN
+334 LTEPYSSKYLLQKNLIVSPN
-347 ELIDAPDGFTV
+347 GYTV
-358 SFETNG
+358 AFETNG
-364 GSKTNAITGK
+364 GTNVDTITG
-374 THFVEWI
+374 TMHFVEWMQI
-381 QMQPFL
+381 QPFN
-387 GRIKDEAYYFI
+387 GFVTNDTYMFM
-398 APDGNVDTIKAS
+398 APDRNIDTLKAA
-410 YQLDPV
+410 YQPDPI

-470 YDANEGKGA
+470 YDANDGKGA

-501 NGAWIRVN
+501 DGAWIRVN
-509 SADDISSTTVI
+509 SANDISSTTI
-520 SEAYSFEGQE
+520 INQAYNFEGQS
-530 KQYTIPYT
+530 KQYTVPYT
-538 GLYTIKSMGAQGQ
+538 GLYTIDALGAQGK
-551 SYGSYTGGYGGSVS
+551 SYGSYTGGYGGSVT
-565 GTFWLQRGEQLTYAV
+565 GTFWLRKGEVLTYVV
-580 GGQNGYNKG
+580 GGQNGYNG
-589 GRASNY
+589 GGSASSF

-603 VVSDRKGI
+603 VVSNQKGT
-611 LLIAGGGGGASPG
+611 LMIAGGGGGAFSHG
-624 GAGGKGG
+624 NGNAGG
-631 SMESVL
+631 SVASVINGNN
-637 GQQEGEAGM
+637 GQSGM
-646 AGGGAGYY
+646 AGGGGGYQ
-654 GGTAGEKIV
+654 GGTAGERIDHYHV
-663 HHHTNDCYRSVS
+663 ASCNVYHT
-675 YTPTFGDWEYFMWGS
+675 
-690 NCFDSS
+690 
-696 GTNSYQYNGHTKSTD
+696 
-711 DDEWSRAIV
+711 
-720 RVGWARNGNYPKE
+720 
-733 QMWNVSGYKGIPT
+733 
-746 NGNTTLNLTYFC
+746 
-758 EGWGSVGENI
+758 
-768 VNTNWLPDEEQ
+768 
-779 PSEFVILNQNG
+779 
-790 TKIAQGK
+790 
-797 FRDYPFTDNFTWN
+797 
-810 GDSHVGSSEFYQ
+810 HVGSSDRYGGCYTKYVENKRVVTWTD
-822 NLKISLPEGTT
+822 NLCCSNCQEGPNAHFPGNPYGACGNFNPNWEKEIDDSYYDLTCGKTT
-833 HIYVHLNFHLRGDV
+833 STIVGYR
-847 WFTAGIR
+847 
-854 SLSFSGGRT
+854 
-863 LVCGYT
+863 CGMYN
-869 EGQILSSKPAYG
+869 GQILSSKPAYG

-1002 NGDTVVIGN
+1002 NGDTVVTGN

-1020 NVVTAAYNQYLH
+1020 NVVTAEYNQYLH

-1058 IYTKQLSI
+1058 LYTKQLSI

-1111 TIYETVSDDSS
+1111 TIYETVSDNNS

-1131 STEITDTSIR
+1131 SMEIADTSIR

-1151 DGTTALQ
+1151 DGTSVLQ

-1282 ADGSIR
+1282 VDGSIR

-1334 LSPHN
+1334 LSPHD

-1402 PENQNLEVTVRAYKG
+1402 PENQNLEITVRAYKG

>member
-19 IVMLLPGQKVD
+19 LMLMFPGQAE
-30 AAAKKTIYNSPYV
+30 AADKKTIYNSPYV
-43 TFSPDGKAWTTCA
+43 SFSPDGKAFTTCA
-56 GDRDYT
+56 GDQNYT
-62 WYDADTRVSTGITSS
+62 WYDNGTTVYTGIKSS
-77 LRALNTGEHYYKV
+77 LRSLRTGEHYYKV
-90 SRYGEIPIGYWQ
+90 ARWGEVPVGSWK
-102 VSHRPAQCIHNGHPE
+102 VVHRPGQCIHDAYTSDENW
-117 DNDLYHGIQYGRH
+117 HGIQFGTQ
-130 KCLRNYNSGWMAYC
+130 KCIQNYYSGWKAFC
-144 ADCGEVIAYA
+144 ADCGEPLEDANI
-154 HMYMSRDAAKSI
+154 YMSREAASSI
-166 QYMDLGSKQNPME
+166 QYLDLGSEKNPVF
-179 YYFLCPFCNN
+179 YYYLCPFCRN
-189 LEQGALLGEHKCKEI
+189 LEQGVSLSAHWCKKI
-204 SWNQYRVA
+204 SWNQYRIFYDPNIKK
-212 YNANVSIYENVRG
+212 YNG

-231 HLYNN
+231 HMYNSA
-236 TTAYEGQTVTPVT
+236 TEYEGQTVTPVT
-249 HLTANSYTRT
+249 HLTENNYTKE
-259 GYVFT
+259 GYVFI

-270 DGSGRTF
+270 DGSGVSF
-277 ADKAEIYNL
+277 SDSAEIYNL
-286 SAADWNDRSTW
+286 SNVDWRDESTW
-297 TAEDDGT
+297 TETDNGT
-304 ITLYAQWRRS
+304 ITLYAQWRKS
-314 ESTLIIDANGGKYNG
+314 ESTLVIDANGGKYGGLDKQSITQLYLKN
-329 MNEYS
+329 YV
-334 MTASYATKYNLQN
+334 LQADF
-347 ELIDAPDGFTV
+347 IQAPEGYQV

-364 GSKTNAITGK
+364 GSTVETILGTK
-374 THFVEWI
+374 HFVEW
-381 QMQPFL
+381 MREQPFKGWL
-387 GRIKDEAYYFI
+387 DDNKYIFT
-398 APDGNVDTIKAS
+398 APDGNVDTVKAA
-410 YQLDPV
+410 YQSDPI
-416 TLPSTTKDGWSF
+416 TLPFTTKDGWSF
-428 GGWYYDPDFSLP
+428 GGWYYDSDFSLP

-470 YDANEGKGA
+470 YDANDGKGA

-501 NGAWIRVN
+501 DGAWLRVN
-509 SADDISSTTVI
+509 SANDISSTTI
-520 SEAYSFEGQE
+520 INQAYNFEGQS
-530 KQYTIPYT
+530 KQYTVPYT
-538 GLYTIKSMGAQGQ
+538 GLYTIDALGAQGK
-551 SYGSYTGGYGGSVS
+551 SYGSYTGGYGGSVT
-565 GTFWLQRGEQLTYAV
+565 GTFWLRKGEVLTYVV
-580 GGQNGYNKG
+580 GGQDGYNG
-589 GRASNY
+589 GGNASSF

-603 VVSDRKGI
+603 VVSNQKGT
-611 LLIAGGGGGASPG
+611 LMIAGGGGGAFSHG
-624 GAGGKGG
+624 NGNAGG
-631 SMESVL
+631 SAASVINGNN
-637 GQQEGEAGM
+637 GQSGM
-646 AGGGAGYY
+646 AGGGGGYQ
-654 GGTAGEKIV
+654 GGTAGERIDHYHV
-663 HHHTNDCYRSVS
+663 ASCNVYHT
-675 YTPTFGDWEYFMWGS
+675 
-690 NCFDSS
+690 
-696 GTNSYQYNGHTKSTD
+696 
-711 DDEWSRAIV
+711 
-720 RVGWARNGNYPKE
+720 
-733 QMWNVSGYKGIPT
+733 
-746 NGNTTLNLTYFC
+746 
-758 EGWGSVGENI
+758 
-768 VNTNWLPDEEQ
+768 
-779 PSEFVILNQNG
+779 
-790 TKIAQGK
+790 
-797 FRDYPFTDNFTWN
+797 
-810 GDSHVGSSEFYQ
+810 HVGSSDRYGGCYTKYVENKRVVTWTD
-822 NLKISLPEGTT
+822 NLCCSNCQEGPNAHFPGNPYGACGNFNPNWEKEIDDSYYDLTCGKTT
-833 HIYVHLNFHLRGDV
+833 STIVGYR
-847 WFTAGIR
+847 
-854 SLSFSGGRT
+854 
-863 LVCGYT
+863 CGMYN
-869 EGQILSSKPAYG
+869 GQILSSKPAYG

-900 RSGSGVAELHSK
+900 RSGSGAAELHSK

-1002 NGDTVVIGN
+1002 NGDTVVTGN

-1020 NVVTAAYNQYLH
+1020 NVVTAEYNQYLH

-1058 IYTKQLSI
+1058 LYTKQLSI

-1097 YMDGTASRG
+1097 YMDGTASQG

-1131 STEITDTSIR
+1131 STEIADTSIR

-1282 ADGSIR
+1282 VDGSIR

-1334 LSPHN
+1334 LSPHD

-1402 PENQNLEVTVRAYKG
+1402 PENQNLEITVRAYKG